1 MLYKQKGVK
10 IAMKKN
16 IIKRFVAGIMA
27 TLVVMSSTSI
37 TSFALDDYYY
47 GADEKTFIENLD
59 TSLDTWEKVRA
70 IAYYVAAKDDAKENC
85 QVASNYMLNM
95 CEVAGIHCS
104 FRQSARED
112 SYVSQDHVNNVVDV
126 DGTPYIVDTNV
137 YPPVM
142 TACKNY
148 KRFYGG
154 TGFSDGKYVY
164 RIDSD
169 GICSI
174 DECLLW
180 NASDI
185 TFPTETVNPLTGATV
200 KITAIEQPEFVTKDA
215 VRSVTIPDEIVT
227 LRERAFYN
235 LKSLEKVTLGTGI
248 TALPAHCFDGCEKL
262 SDINLDNV
270 ISYDDESLTGTSL
283 SSVTVNCNATFL
295 AGSFNSN
302 KSLVSI
308 TLPDNLISIPKYM
321 LADCTNLVDFKLPT
335 ATTEIKD
342 MAFAGCTK
350 LELTVPDT
358 VVTFGRNCFE
368 DVKMVYCTF
377 NSACAKYC
385 EENGVKYKLTDV
397 APPNANDFEVTLSE
411 DSFVYSGYEEKPENV
426 TVYYK
431 GKELWGAS
439 PYVDN
444 PDYSVQYTNNIN
456 AGTASV
462 VITGM
467 GDYIGTKVV
476 NYTINPLALT
486 SKSTRINFA
495 DGSMGQYK
503 CTGSEIKPKIN
514 VFKSDDDTR
523 LTEGKD
529 YKVSYSDNINAGTGT
544 IKVTFMGNY
553 TGSISKTFKITPAHQ
568 HTFGSW
574 RITKAPTCTTDG
586 EQKRS
591 CTSKDCGHYTETAT
605 IPAKGHSYKITSEA
619 NPCTGGKVTYTCS
632 KCGDSYTEDVAAQ
645 GHKYVDTVVAPT
657 CTTGGYTLHT
667 CSVCK
672 KSYKDNETQ
681 PTGHKYITNTVEAT
695 CETDGYTEKKCSNCD
710 YYTKTIIP
718 KKGHTPSS
726 EWTVIK
732 QTTCA
737 EAGEQVR
744 YCTTC
749 GNVAEKQ
756 EIAKLAHTPAD
767 EWIITKQPTC
777 AEPGEQVR
785 YCTICGNVA
794 EKQEITKLPHTPSD
808 WIIDKEAAPGIAGS
822 MHTECTVCHE
832 RLETAAIPALAR
844 IDISEADATLST
856 SIYEYDGGYMKPG
869 VVVKLNDT
877 LLVAGKDYTVSYIN
891 NKKVGTAT
899 VIVNG
904 IVQYTG
910 SVSKTF
916 TINPA
921 SQNIQKLETRYG
933 GFFVDW
939 AQKGSATGY
948 EIQYATN
955 YDFTNAETKRLTAN
969 KPDTVTISG
978 LYRGHN
984 YFVRVRSYTIVKGS
998 TYYGEWS
1005 PIKNVVTASKNM
1017 SSVSISNI
1025 STKSFTGKAIAQS
1038 AKLKYKR
1045 STLKNGRDYT
1055 VSYSS
1060 NKNVGTATIKFTGKG
1075 AYGGVVTK
1083 TFKINPAKQNIQK
1096 LKSKSRSFFIDWA
1109 QKGSATGYEI
1119 QYATNS
1125 KFSGAKKVTVTNNKT
1140 DKKTISKLSGKK
1152 KYYVRV
1158 RSYTTVKGKKYYG
1171 AWSSTKSVTTKK

>member
-1 MLYKQKGVK
+1 MKRDIKK
-10 IAMKKN
+10 I
-16 IIKRFVAGIMA
+16 VAGIIA
-27 TLVVMSSTSI
+27 SLII
-37 TSFALDDYYY
+37 TSNNTVAIFASNSEYLDDAANAYIEQIK
-47 GADEKTFIENLD
+47 DQDTLTKTKSILSYASKMD
-59 TSLDTWEKVRA
+59 GTT
-70 IAYYVAAKDDAKENC
+70 ENC
-85 QVASNYMLNM
+85 VTAALNVYNL
-95 CEVAGIHCS
+95 CEAAGIRCHVRTSANSDS
-104 FRQSARED
+104 FGAQN
-112 SYVSQDHVNNVVDV
+112 HVNNVIDV
-126 DGTPYIVDTNV
+126 DGTSYIADVSMGSKHIIFFKATE
-137 YPPVM
+137 
-142 TACKNY
+142 Y
-148 KRFYGG
+148 KYFYKD
-154 TGFSDGKYVY
+154 TGFSDGNFVY
-164 RIDSD
+164 RTGSD
-169 GICSI
+169 GNYIVS
-174 DECLLW
+174 ECLKW
-180 NASDI
+180 DYSDVVI
-185 TFPTETVNPLTGATV
+185 PTQTVNPLTGETV
-200 KITAIEQPEFVTKDA
+200 KVTAVEQTEFVDSNA

-235 LKSLEKVTLGTGI
+235 LKGLEKVTLGAGI

-368 DVKMVYCTF
+368 DVKMVYCTS

-467 GDYIGTKVV
+467 GEYIGTKVV
-476 NYTINPLALT
+476 NYTINPLTLT
-486 SKSTRINFA
+486 SKSSRINFA

-514 VFKSDDDTR
+514 VFENDHDTR

-529 YKVSYSDNINAGTGT
+529 YTVSYSDNINVGTGT

-574 RITKAPTCTTDG
+574 KITKAPTCTTDG

-749 GNVAEKQ
+749 NKIIERKS
-756 EIAKLAHTPAD
+756 IDKLAHTPAD

-777 AEPGEQVR
+777 AESGEQVR
-785 YCTICGNVA
+785 YCTICGEVA
-794 EKQEITKLPHTPSD
+794 EKQGITKLPHTSSD

-832 RLETAAIPALAR
+832 RLETATIPALAR

-910 SVSKTF
+910 SISKTF

-921 SQNIQKLETRYG
+921 KQNIQKLETRYG

-955 YDFTNAETKRLTAN
+955 YGFTNAETKKLTAN
-969 KPDTVTISG
+969 RPDTATIGG
-978 LYRGHN
+978 LYRGRN
-984 YFVRVRSYTIVKGS
+984 YFVRVRSYTIVRGS

-1038 AKLKYKR
+1038 AKLKHSG

-1075 AYGGVVTK
+1075 SYGGVVTK

-1171 AWSSTKSVTTKK
+1171 AWSSTKSVTTKR

>member
-1 MLYKQKGVK
+1 MFLTCAIINYRKKTTIKVFHIYNNLLKKRKGVIMK
-10 IAMKKN
+10 IN
-16 IIKRFVAGIMA
+16 IKRIIAGVMA
-27 TLVVMSSTSI
+27 AAILSSSTIMPSL
-37 TSFALDDYYY
+37 ALEEAYY
-47 GADEKTFIENLD
+47 GDNEKAFIESLDKNLD
-59 TSLDTWEKVRA
+59 TYSKVRA
-70 IAYYVAAKDDAKENC
+70 IANYVSNIDDANKNC
-85 QVASNYMLNM
+85 QVAAGYMYTL
-95 CEVAGIHCS
+95 CEAIGIRCS
-104 FRQSARED
+104 IRTRARND
-112 SYVSQDHVNNVVDV
+112 TIAAQDHVNNVVDI
-126 DGTPYIVDTNV
+126 DGTPYIVDANFAKGKPLFYSAV
-137 YPPVM
+137 NYPYY
-142 TACKNY
+142 CSNSEHKS
-148 KRFYGG
+148 R
-154 TGFSDGKYVY
+154 GFSDGKFVY
-164 RIDSD
+164 HVLDD
-169 GICSI
+169 GTLTIC
-174 DECLLW
+174 ECLMW
-180 NASDI
+180 DYSNVV
-185 TFPTETVNPLTGATV
+185 FPTEATNPKTGETIKVTAVNN
-200 KITAIEQPEFVTKDA
+200 IEFVDSNA

-235 LKSLEKVTLGTGI
+235 LKGLEKVTLGAGI

-368 DVKMVYCTF
+368 DVKMVYCTS

-476 NYTINPLALT
+476 NYTINPLVLT
-486 SKSTRINFA
+486 SKSSRINFA

-514 VFKSDDDTR
+514 VFKSDNDTR

-529 YKVSYSDNINAGTGT
+529 YTVSYSDNINVGTGT

-574 RITKAPTCTTDG
+574 KITKAPTCTTDG

-591 CTSKDCGHYTETAT
+591 CTSKDCGYYTETAT

-718 KKGHTPSS
+718 KKRHTPSS

-749 GNVAEKQ
+749 NKIIERKS
-756 EIAKLAHTPAD
+756 IDKLAHTPAD

-777 AEPGEQVR
+777 AEFGEQVR
-785 YCTICGNVA
+785 YCTICGEVA
-794 EKQEITKLPHTPSD
+794 EKQEITKLPHTSSD

-832 RLETAAIPALAR
+832 RLETATIPALAVTKQS
-844 IDISEADATLST
+844 ISKASVTLST
-856 SIYEYDGGYMKPG
+856 STYAYDGKAKKPG
-869 VVVKLNDT
+869 VTVKLNGKT
-877 LLVAGKDYTVSYIN
+877 LKNGTDYTVSYSN
-891 NKKVGTAT
+891 NTKVGTAKVT
-899 VIVNG
+899 IKGKGN
-904 IVQYTG
+904 YTG

-916 TINPA
+916 KIKNKFKKATVSGISTKAFTGKNITQSITVKYNGKTLKNGTDYTVSYSNNKKIGTATVKIAGKGSYTGTITKTFKINPA
-921 SQNIQKLETRYG
+921 KQEIQKLTAKSKA
-933 GFFVDW
+933 FFVDW

-955 YDFTNAETKRLTAN
+955 
-969 KPDTVTISG
+969 S
-978 LYRGHN
+978 
-984 YFVRVRSYTIVKGS
+984 
-998 TYYGEWS
+998 
-1005 PIKNVVTASKNM
+1005 
-1017 SSVSISNI
+1017 
-1025 STKSFTGKAIAQS
+1025 
-1038 AKLKYKR
+1038 
-1045 STLKNGRDYT
+1045 
-1055 VSYSS
+1055 
-1060 NKNVGTATIKFTGKG
+1060 KFT
-1075 AYGGVVTK
+1075 
-1083 TFKINPAKQNIQK
+1083 
-1096 LKSKSRSFFIDWA
+1096 S
-1109 QKGSATGYEI
+1109 
-1119 QYATNS
+1119 
-1125 KFSGAKKVTVTNNKT
+1125 AKKVTITNNKT
-1140 DKKTISKLSGKK
+1140 DKTTVSKLSGKK

-1158 RSYTTVKGKKYYG
+1158 RSYTTVKGTKYYG
-1171 AWSSTKSVTTKK
+1171 AWSASKSVTTKK

>member
-1 MLYKQKGVK
+1 MKRDIKK
-10 IAMKKN
+10 I
-16 IIKRFVAGIMA
+16 IAGIMA
-27 TLVVMSSTSI
+27 TLII
-37 TSFALDDYYY
+37 TSNNTFAVFASNSEYLDDAANAYIEQIK
-47 GADEKTFIENLD
+47 DQNTLTKTKSILSYASKMD
-59 TSLDTWEKVRA
+59 GTT
-70 IAYYVAAKDDAKENC
+70 ENC
-85 QVASNYMLNM
+85 VTAALNVYNL
-95 CEVAGIHCS
+95 CEAAGIRCHVRTSANSDS
-104 FRQSARED
+104 FGAQN
-112 SYVSQDHVNNVVDV
+112 HVNNVIDV
-126 DGTPYIVDTNV
+126 EGTSYIADVS
-137 YPPVM
+137 M
-142 TACKNY
+142 GSKNIIFFKATEY
-148 KRFYGG
+148 KYFYKN
-154 TGFSDGKYVY
+154 TGFSDGKFVY
-164 RIDSD
+164 RTGSD
-169 GICSI
+169 GNYIVS
-174 DECLLW
+174 ECLQW
-180 NASDI
+180 DYSDVVI
-185 TFPTETVNPLTGATV
+185 PTQTVNPLTGETV
-200 KITAIEQPEFVTKDA
+200 KVTAVEQTEFVDSNT
-215 VRSVTIPDEIVT
+215 VRSVTIPDGIAT

-235 LKSLEKVTLGTGI
+235 LKGLEKVTLGAGI

-368 DVKMVYCTF
+368 DVKMVYCTS

-467 GDYIGTKVV
+467 GEYIGTKVV
-476 NYTINPLALT
+476 NYTINPLTLT
-486 SKSTRINFA
+486 SKSSRINFA

-514 VFKSDDDTR
+514 VFENDHDTR
-523 LTEGKD
+523 LTDGKD
-529 YKVSYSDNINAGTGT
+529 YTVSYSDNINVGTGT

-574 RITKAPTCTTDG
+574 KITKVPTCTTDG

-619 NPCTGGKVTYTCS
+619 DPCTGGKVTYTCS

-749 GNVAEKQ
+749 NKIIERKS
-756 EIAKLAHTPAD
+756 IDKLAHTPAD

-777 AEPGEQVR
+777 AEFGEQVR

-832 RLETAAIPALAR
+832 RLETATIPALAR

-910 SVSKTF
+910 SISKTF

-921 SQNIQKLETRYG
+921 KQNIQKLETRYG

-955 YDFTNAETKRLTAN
+955 YGFTNAETKKLTAN
-969 KPDTVTISG
+969 KPDTATIGG
-978 LYRGHN
+978 LYRGRN
-984 YFVRVRSYTIVKGS
+984 YFVRVRSYTIVRGS

-1038 AKLKYKR
+1038 AKLKHSG

-1075 AYGGVVTK
+1075 SYGGVVTK

-1171 AWSSTKSVTTKK
+1171 AWSSTKSVTTKR

>member
-1 MLYKQKGVK
+1 
-10 IAMKKN
+10 
-16 IIKRFVAGIMA
+16 MA
-27 TLVVMSSTSI
+27 AAILSSSTIMPSL
-37 TSFALDDYYY
+37 ALEEAYY
-47 GADEKTFIENLD
+47 GDNEKAFIESLDKNLD
-59 TSLDTWEKVRA
+59 TYSKVRA
-70 IAYYVAAKDDAKENC
+70 IANYVSNIDDANKNC
-85 QVASNYMLNM
+85 QVAAGYMYTL
-95 CEVAGIHCS
+95 CEATGIRCS
-104 FRQSARED
+104 IRTRARND
-112 SYVSQDHVNNVVDV
+112 TIAAQDHVNNVVDI
-126 DGTPYIVDTNV
+126 DGTPYIVDANFAKGKPLFYSAV
-137 YPPVM
+137 NYPYY
-142 TACKNY
+142 CSNSEHKS
-148 KRFYGG
+148 R
-154 TGFSDGKYVY
+154 GFSDGKFVY
-164 RIDSD
+164 HVLDD
-169 GICSI
+169 GTLTIC
-174 DECLLW
+174 ECLMW
-180 NASDI
+180 DYSNVV
-185 TFPTETVNPLTGATV
+185 FPTEATNPKTGETIKVTAVNN
-200 KITAIEQPEFVTKDA
+200 IEFVDSNA

-235 LKSLEKVTLGTGI
+235 LKSLEKVTLGAGI
-248 TALPAHCFDGCEKL
+248 TALPEDCFYGCEKL
-262 SDINLDNV
+262 TTINLDNITSYGTSCLRYSGINSLKLNNNTSFSNAAFIYTTNLTNV
-270 ISYDDESLTGTSL
+270 TLPTNISTIVEDMFAGCTSLTSLTIPNTVTS
-283 SSVTVNCNATFL
+283 
-295 AGSFNSN
+295 
-302 KSLVSI
+302 I
-308 TLPDNLISIPKYM
+308 E
-321 LADCTNLVDFKLPT
+321 T
-335 ATTEIKD
+335 A
-342 MAFAGCTK
+342 AFYQCTK
-350 LELTVPDT
+350 LELTVPES
-358 VVTFGRNCFE
+358 VTSFGESCFE
-368 DVKMVYCTF
+368 DVKMVYCTS

-476 NYTINPLALT
+476 NYTINPLTLT
-486 SKSTRINFA
+486 SKSSRINFA

-503 CTGSEIKPKIN
+503 FTGSEIKPKIN

-574 RITKAPTCTTDG
+574 RITKAPTCTADG
-586 EQKRS
+586 EQARS
-591 CTSKDCGHYTETAT
+591 CTSKDCGYYTETKT
-605 IPAKGHSYKITSEA
+605 IPATGHSYKITSEA
-619 NPCTGGKVTYTCS
+619 DPCTGGKVTYTCS
-632 KCGDSYTEDVAAQ
+632 NCGDSYTEDVAAQ

-744 YCTTC
+744 YCTIC
-749 GNVAEKQ
+749 GKVTEKKD
-756 EIAKLAHTPAD
+756 ISKLAHTPAD

-777 AEPGEQVR
+777 AEAGEQVR

-822 MHTECTVCHE
+822 THTECTVCHTK
-832 RLETAAIPALAR
+832 LETATIPAKSYINIANAS
-844 IDISEADATLST
+844 ITLSQ
-856 SIYEYDGGYMKPG
+856 YEYNYDGSRKTPSVTVTSPEGT
-869 VVVKLNDT
+869 T
-877 LLVAGKDYTVSYIN
+877 LINGKDYTITYSNNIN
-891 NKKVGTAT
+891 IGNATVKITGIGYYTSSKTVKFTIKTAKKVNLSSASVKLSTSTYAYNGKTKKPAAT
-899 VIVNG
+899 VIFNG
-904 IVQYTG
+904 
-910 SVSKTF
+910 SKLV
-916 TINPA
+916 
-921 SQNIQKLETRYG
+921 K
-933 GFFVDW
+933 D
-939 AQKGSATGY
+939 K
-948 EIQYATN
+948 
-955 YDFTNAETKRLTAN
+955 DF
-969 KPDTVTISG
+969 S
-978 LYRGHN
+978 
-984 YFVRVRSYTIVKGS
+984 
-998 TYYGEWS
+998 
-1005 PIKNVVTASKNM
+1005 
-1017 SSVSISNI
+1017 
-1025 STKSFTGKAIAQS
+1025 
-1038 AKLKYKR
+1038 
-1045 STLKNGRDYT
+1045 
-1055 VSYSS
+1055 VSYSN
-1060 NKNVGTATIKFTGKG
+1060 NKNVGTATVTIKGKGNYTGSIKKTFKIKNNFKKSVVTGIKTKSFTGKSITQKPTIKFNKKTLKNG
-1075 AYGGVVTK
+1075 TDYTISYSNNKKVGLATIKITGKGNYTGTITK

-1096 LKSKSRSFFIDWA
+1096 LTSKRKSFFIDWA

>member
-1 MLYKQKGVK
+1 MKRNIKK
-10 IAMKKN
+10 I
-16 IIKRFVAGIMA
+16 VAGIIA
-27 TLVVMSSTSI
+27 SLII
-37 TSFALDDYYY
+37 TSNNTFAVFASNSEYLDDAANAYIEQIK
-47 GADEKTFIENLD
+47 DQDTLTKTKNILSYASKMD
-59 TSLDTWEKVRA
+59 GTT
-70 IAYYVAAKDDAKENC
+70 ENC
-85 QVASNYMLNM
+85 VTAALNVYNL
-95 CEVAGIHCS
+95 CEAAGIRCHVRTSANSDS
-104 FRQSARED
+104 FGAQN
-112 SYVSQDHVNNVVDV
+112 HVNNVIDV
-126 DGTPYIVDTNV
+126 DGTSYIADVSMGSKHIIFFKATE
-137 YPPVM
+137 
-142 TACKNY
+142 Y
-148 KRFYGG
+148 KYFYKD
-154 TGFSDGKYVY
+154 TGFSDGKFVY
-164 RIDSD
+164 RTGSD
-169 GICSI
+169 GNYIVS
-174 DECLLW
+174 ECLKW
-180 NASDI
+180 DYSDVVI
-185 TFPTETVNPLTGATV
+185 PTQTVNPLTGETV
-200 KITAIEQPEFVTKDA
+200 KVTAVEQTEFVDSNA

-235 LKSLEKVTLGTGI
+235 LKGLEKVTLGAGI

-368 DVKMVYCTF
+368 DVKMVYCTS

-476 NYTINPLALT
+476 NYTINPLTLT
-486 SKSTRINFA
+486 SKSSRINFA

-514 VFKSDDDTR
+514 VFKSDNDTR

-529 YKVSYSDNINAGTGT
+529 YTVSYSNNINAGTGT

-574 RITKAPTCTTDG
+574 KITKAPTCTTDG

-695 CETDGYTEKKCSNCD
+695 CETDGYTEEKCSNCD

-732 QTTCA
+732 QPTCS

-749 GNVAEKQ
+749 NKVVERKT
-756 EIAKLAHTPAD
+756 IDKLAHTPAD

-777 AEPGEQVR
+777 AESGEQVR

-832 RLETAAIPALAR
+832 RLETATIPALAR

-910 SVSKTF
+910 SISKTF

-921 SQNIQKLETRYG
+921 KQNIQKIETRYG

-955 YDFTNAETKRLTAN
+955 YGFTNAETKRLTAN

-978 LYRGHN
+978 LYRGRN
-984 YFVRVRSYTIVKGS
+984 YFVRVRSYTIVRGS

-1075 AYGGVVTK
+1075 SYGGVVTK

-1171 AWSSTKSVTTKK
+1171 AWSSTKSVTTKR

>member
-1 MLYKQKGVK
+1 MFLTYAIINYRKKTTIKVFHIYNNLLKKRKGVIMKRDIKK
-10 IAMKKN
+10 I
-16 IIKRFVAGIMA
+16 VAGIIA
-27 TLVVMSSTSI
+27 SLII
-37 TSFALDDYYY
+37 TSNNTVAIFASNSEYLDDAANAYIEQIK
-47 GADEKTFIENLD
+47 DQDTLTKTKSILSYASKMD
-59 TSLDTWEKVRA
+59 GTT
-70 IAYYVAAKDDAKENC
+70 ENC
-85 QVASNYMLNM
+85 VTAALNVYNL
-95 CEVAGIHCS
+95 CEAAGIRCHVRTSANSDS
-104 FRQSARED
+104 FGAQN
-112 SYVSQDHVNNVVDV
+112 HVNNVIDV
-126 DGTPYIVDTNV
+126 DGTSYIADVSMGSKHIIFFKATE
-137 YPPVM
+137 
-142 TACKNY
+142 Y
-148 KRFYGG
+148 KYFYKD
-154 TGFSDGKYVY
+154 TGFSDGNFVY
-164 RIDSD
+164 RTGSD
-169 GICSI
+169 GNYIVS
-174 DECLLW
+174 ECLKW
-180 NASDI
+180 DYSDVVI
-185 TFPTETVNPLTGATV
+185 PTQTVNPLTGETV
-200 KITAIEQPEFVTKDA
+200 KVTAVEQTEFVDSKA
-215 VRSVTIPDEIVT
+215 VRNVTIPDEIVT

-368 DVKMVYCTF
+368 DVKMVYCTS

-476 NYTINPLALT
+476 NYTINPLTLT
-486 SKSTRINFA
+486 SKSSRINFA

-514 VFKSDDDTR
+514 VFENDHDTR

-529 YKVSYSDNINAGTGT
+529 YTVSYSNNINAGTGT

-574 RITKAPTCTTDG
+574 KITKAPTCTTDG

-681 PTGHKYITNTVEAT
+681 PTGHKYITNTV
-695 CETDGYTEKKCSNCD
+695 
-710 YYTKTIIP
+710 
-718 KKGHTPSS
+718 
-726 EWTVIK
+726 
-732 QTTCA
+732 
-737 EAGEQVR
+737 
-744 YCTTC
+744 
-749 GNVAEKQ
+749 
-756 EIAKLAHTPAD
+756 
-767 EWIITKQPTC
+767 
-777 AEPGEQVR
+777 
-785 YCTICGNVA
+785 
-794 EKQEITKLPHTPSD
+794 
-808 WIIDKEAAPGIAGS
+808 
-822 MHTECTVCHE
+822 
-832 RLETAAIPALAR
+832 
-844 IDISEADATLST
+844 
-856 SIYEYDGGYMKPG
+856 
-869 VVVKLNDT
+869 
-877 LLVAGKDYTVSYIN
+877 
-891 NKKVGTAT
+891 
-899 VIVNG
+899 
-904 IVQYTG
+904 
-910 SVSKTF
+910 
-916 TINPA
+916 
-921 SQNIQKLETRYG
+921 
-933 GFFVDW
+933 
-939 AQKGSATGY
+939 
-948 EIQYATN
+948 
-955 YDFTNAETKRLTAN
+955 
-969 KPDTVTISG
+969 
-978 LYRGHN
+978 
-984 YFVRVRSYTIVKGS
+984 
-998 TYYGEWS
+998 
-1005 PIKNVVTASKNM
+1005 
-1017 SSVSISNI
+1017 
-1025 STKSFTGKAIAQS
+1025 
-1038 AKLKYKR
+1038 
-1045 STLKNGRDYT
+1045 
-1055 VSYSS
+1055 
-1060 NKNVGTATIKFTGKG
+1060 
-1075 AYGGVVTK
+1075 
-1083 TFKINPAKQNIQK
+1083 
-1096 LKSKSRSFFIDWA
+1096 
-1109 QKGSATGYEI
+1109 
-1119 QYATNS
+1119 
-1125 KFSGAKKVTVTNNKT
+1125 
-1140 DKKTISKLSGKK
+1140 
-1152 KYYVRV
+1152 
-1158 RSYTTVKGKKYYG
+1158 
-1171 AWSSTKSVTTKK
+1171 

>member
-1 MLYKQKGVK
+1 MKRNIKK
-10 IAMKKN
+10 I
-16 IIKRFVAGIMA
+16 VAGIIA
-27 TLVVMSSTSI
+27 SLII
-37 TSFALDDYYY
+37 TSNNTFAVFASNSEYLDDAANAYIEQIK
-47 GADEKTFIENLD
+47 DQDTLTKTKSILSYASKMD
-59 TSLDTWEKVRA
+59 GTT
-70 IAYYVAAKDDAKENC
+70 ENC
-85 QVASNYMLNM
+85 VTAALNVYNL
-95 CEVAGIHCS
+95 CEAAGIRCHVRTSANSDS
-104 FRQSARED
+104 FGAQN
-112 SYVSQDHVNNVVDV
+112 HVNNVIDV
-126 DGTPYIVDTNV
+126 DGTSYIADVSMGSKHIIFFKATE
-137 YPPVM
+137 
-142 TACKNY
+142 Y
-148 KRFYGG
+148 KYFYKD
-154 TGFSDGKYVY
+154 TGFSDGKFVY
-164 RIDSD
+164 RTGSD
-169 GICSI
+169 GNYIVS
-174 DECLLW
+174 ECLKW
-180 NASDI
+180 DYSDVVI
-185 TFPTETVNPLTGATV
+185 PTQTVNPLTGETV
-200 KITAIEQPEFVTKDA
+200 KVTAVEQTEFVDSNA

-235 LKSLEKVTLGTGI
+235 LKSLEKVTLGAGI

-270 ISYDDESLTGTSL
+270 ISYDDESLAGTNL
-283 SSVTVNCNATFL
+283 SNIVVNSNAVFL
-295 AGSFNSN
+295 EGSFNGN
-302 KSLVSI
+302 KNLISSV
-308 TLPDNLISIPKYM
+308 LPDNLESIPRYM
-321 LADCTNLVDFKLPT
+321 FAACTNLTNFQLPS
-335 ATTEIKD
+335 ATTEIKE
-342 MAFAGCTK
+342 MAFAGCK
-350 LELTVPDT
+350 NLELTVSELVT
-358 VVTFGRNCFE
+358 TFGTNCFKN
-368 DVKMVYCTF
+368 VKMVYCTS

-476 NYTINPLALT
+476 NYTINPLTLT

-514 VFKSDDDTR
+514 VFKNDDDTR

-529 YKVSYSDNINAGTGT
+529 YTVSYSDNINAGTGT

-605 IPAKGHSYKITSEA
+605 IPAKGH
-619 NPCTGGKVTYTCS
+619 
-632 KCGDSYTEDVAAQ
+632 
-645 GHKYVDTVVAPT
+645 KYVDTVVAPT

-695 CETDGYTEKKCSNCD
+695 CETDGYTEEKCSNCD

-794 EKQEITKLPHTPSD
+794 EKREITKLPHTSSD

-832 RLETAAIPALAR
+832 RLETATIPALAR

-910 SVSKTF
+910 SISKTF

-921 SQNIQKLETRYG
+921 KQNIQKLETRYG

-955 YDFTNAETKRLTAN
+955 YGFTNAETKRLTAN
-969 KPDTVTISG
+969 KPDTATISG
-978 LYRGHN
+978 LYRGRN
-984 YFVRVRSYTIVKGS
+984 YFVRVRSYTIVRGS
-998 TYYGEWS
+998 AYYGEWS

-1025 STKSFTGKAIAQS
+1025 STKSFTGKAITQS
-1038 AKLKYKR
+1038 AKLKYNG

-1075 AYGGVVTK
+1075 SYGGVVTK

-1171 AWSSTKSVTTKK
+1171 AWSSTKSVTTKR

>member
-1 MLYKQKGVK
+1 MR
-10 IAMKKN
+10 IN
-16 IIKRFVAGIMA
+16 IKRIIAGVMA
-27 TLVVMSSTSI
+27 AAILSSSTIMPSL
-37 TSFALDDYYY
+37 ALEEAYY
-47 GADEKTFIENLD
+47 GDNEKAFIESLDKNLD
-59 TSLDTWEKVRA
+59 TYSKVRA
-70 IAYYVAAKDDAKENC
+70 IANYVSNIDDANKNC
-85 QVASNYMLNM
+85 QVAAGYMYTL
-95 CEVAGIHCS
+95 CEATGIRCS
-104 FRQSARED
+104 IRTRARND
-112 SYVSQDHVNNVVDV
+112 TIAAQDHVNNVVDI
-126 DGTPYIVDTNV
+126 DGTPYIVDANFAKGKPLFYSAV
-137 YPPVM
+137 NYPYY
-142 TACKNY
+142 CSNSEHKS
-148 KRFYGG
+148 R
-154 TGFSDGKYVY
+154 GFSDGKFVY
-164 RIDSD
+164 HVLDD
-169 GICSI
+169 GTLTIC
-174 DECLLW
+174 ECLMW
-180 NASDI
+180 DYSNVV
-185 TFPTETVNPLTGATV
+185 FPTEATNPKTGETIKVTAVNN
-200 KITAIEQPEFVTKDA
+200 IEFVDSNA

-262 SDINLDNV
+262 SNINLDNV

-308 TLPDNLISIPKYM
+308 TLPDNLISIPRYM

-368 DVKMVYCTF
+368 DVKMVYCTS

-397 APPNANDFEVTLSE
+397 APPNANDFEVTFSE
-411 DSFVYSGYEEKPENV
+411 ESCVYSGIENKPEV

-476 NYTINPLALT
+476 NFTIDPLTLT
-486 SKSTRINFA
+486 SKSSRINFA
-495 DGSMGQYK
+495 DGSMGQYT

-514 VFKSDDDTR
+514 VFKNDYDTR

-529 YKVSYSDNINAGTGT
+529 YTVSYSDNKNVGTGT

-553 TGSISKTFKITPAHQ
+553 TGSISRTFTINPAHQ

-574 RITKAPTCTTDG
+574 RITKSPTCTTDG

-591 CTSKDCGHYTETAT
+591 CTSKDCGYYTETKT
-605 IPAKGHSYKITSEA
+605 IPATGHSYKITSEA
-619 NPCTGGKVTYTCS
+619 DPCTGGKVTYTCS
-632 KCGDSYTEDVAAQ
+632 ICGDSYTEDVAAQ
-645 GHKYVDTVVAPT
+645 GHKYVDTVVSPT

-695 CETDGYTEKKCSNCD
+695 CETDGYTEEKCSNCD
-710 YYTKTIIP
+710 YYTKTIIS

-749 GNVAEKQ
+749 NKVVERKT
-756 EIAKLAHTPAD
+756 IDKLAHTPAD

-777 AEPGEQVR
+777 AESGEQVR
-785 YCTICGNVA
+785 YCTICAEVA
-794 EKQEITKLPHTPSD
+794 EKQGITKLPHTSSD

-822 MHTECTVCHE
+822 MHTECTVCHT
-832 RLETAAIPALAR
+832 RLETATIPAKSYINIANAS
-844 IDISEADATLST
+844 ITLSQ
-856 SIYEYDGGYMKPG
+856 YEYNYDGSRKTPSVTVTSPEGT
-869 VVVKLNDT
+869 T
-877 LLVAGKDYTVSYIN
+877 LINGKDYTITYSNNIN
-891 NKKVGTAT
+891 IGNATVKITGIGYYTSSKTVKFTIKTAKKVNLSSASVKLSTSTYAYNGKTKKPAAT
-899 VIVNG
+899 VIFNG
-904 IVQYTG
+904 
-910 SVSKTF
+910 SKLV
-916 TINPA
+916 
-921 SQNIQKLETRYG
+921 K
-933 GFFVDW
+933 D
-939 AQKGSATGY
+939 K
-948 EIQYATN
+948 
-955 YDFTNAETKRLTAN
+955 DF
-969 KPDTVTISG
+969 S
-978 LYRGHN
+978 
-984 YFVRVRSYTIVKGS
+984 
-998 TYYGEWS
+998 
-1005 PIKNVVTASKNM
+1005 
-1017 SSVSISNI
+1017 
-1025 STKSFTGKAIAQS
+1025 
-1038 AKLKYKR
+1038 
-1045 STLKNGRDYT
+1045 
-1055 VSYSS
+1055 VSYSN
-1060 NKNVGTATIKFTGKG
+1060 NKNVGTATVTIKGKGNYTGSIKKTFKIKNNFKKSVVTGIKTKSFTGKSITQKPTIKFNKKTLKNG
-1075 AYGGVVTK
+1075 TDYTISYSNNKKVGLATIKITGKGNYTGTITK

-1096 LKSKSRSFFIDWA
+1096 LTSKSRSFFIDWA

>member
-1 MLYKQKGVK
+1 MR
-10 IAMKKN
+10 IN
-16 IIKRFVAGIMA
+16 IKRIIAGVMA
-27 TLVVMSSTSI
+27 AAILSSSTIMPSL
-37 TSFALDDYYY
+37 ALEEAYY
-47 GADEKTFIENLD
+47 GDNEKAFIESLDKNLD
-59 TSLDTWEKVRA
+59 TYSKVRA
-70 IAYYVAAKDDAKENC
+70 IANYVSNIDDANKNC
-85 QVASNYMLNM
+85 QVAAGYMYTL
-95 CEVAGIHCS
+95 CEATGIRCS
-104 FRQSARED
+104 IRTRARND
-112 SYVSQDHVNNVVDV
+112 TIAAQDHVNNVVDI
-126 DGTPYIVDTNV
+126 DGTPYIVDANFAKGKPLFYSAV
-137 YPPVM
+137 NYPYY
-142 TACKNY
+142 CSNSEHKS
-148 KRFYGG
+148 R
-154 TGFSDGKYVY
+154 GFSDGKFVY
-164 RIDSD
+164 HVLDD
-169 GICSI
+169 GTLTIC
-174 DECLLW
+174 ECLMW
-180 NASDI
+180 DYSNVV
-185 TFPTETVNPLTGATV
+185 FPTEATNPKTGETIKVTAVNN
-200 KITAIEQPEFVTKDA
+200 IEFVDSNA

-235 LKSLEKVTLGTGI
+235 LKSLEKVTLGAGI
-248 TALPAHCFDGCEKL
+248 TELPTDCFRGCSKL
-262 SDINLDNV
+262 TNVNLDN
-270 ISYDDESLTGTSL
+270 ILTYNDGCLAYTALKSIQ
-283 SSVTVNCNATFL
+283 VNNNATFTSG
-295 AGSFNSN
+295 AFYNN
-302 KSLVSI
+302 DSLISAV
-308 TLPDNLISIPKYM
+308 LPDNMSVINTGM
-321 LADCTNLVDFKLPT
+321 FAACTNLTSF
-335 ATTEIKD
+335 EIPSTV
-342 MAFAGCTK
+342 TK
-350 LELTVPDT
+350 LEEFAFGGCKSLEITVPDT
-358 VVTFGRNCFE
+358 VTTFETHCLNN
-368 DVKMVYCTF
+368 VKMVYCTS

-411 DSFVYSGYEEKPENV
+411 NSFTYSGAEHKPV
-426 TVYYK
+426 AKATYK
-431 GKELWGAS
+431 GKKIYGRPATSSGDAYDFE
-439 PYVDN
+439 
-444 PDYSVQYTNNIN
+444 YSYENNVE
-456 AGTASV
+456 AGTAYV
-462 VITGM
+462 LVTGLN
-467 GDYIGTKVV
+467 DYTGTKKVPF
-476 NYTINPLALT
+476 TIEPLILT
-486 SKSTRINFA
+486 SKSSRINFA

-503 CTGSEIKPKIN
+503 FTGSEIKPKIN

-574 RITKAPTCTTDG
+574 RITKAPTCTADG
-586 EQKRS
+586 EQARS
-591 CTSKDCGHYTETAT
+591 CTSKDCGYYTETKT
-605 IPAKGHSYKITSEA
+605 IPATGHSYKITSEA
-619 NPCTGGKVTYTCS
+619 DPCTGGKVTYTCS
-632 KCGDSYTEDVAAQ
+632 NCGDSYTEDVAAQ

-744 YCTTC
+744 YCTIC
-749 GNVAEKQ
+749 GKVTEKKD
-756 EIAKLAHTPAD
+756 ISKLAHTPAD

-832 RLETAAIPALAR
+832 RLEMATIPALAR

-856 SIYEYDGGYMKPG
+856 SIYEYDGGDMKPG

-910 SVSKTF
+910 SISKTF

-1025 STKSFTGKAIAQS
+1025 SDKSFTGKAITQS
-1038 AKLKYKR
+1038 AKLKYNG

-1075 AYGGVVTK
+1075 SYGGVVTK
-1083 TFKINPAKQNIQK
+1083 TFKINPAKQEIQK
-1096 LKSKSRSFFIDWA
+1096 LTAKSKAFFVDWA

-1125 KFSGAKKVTVTNNKT
+1125 KFTSAKKVTITNNKT
-1140 DKKTISKLSGKK
+1140 DKTTVSKLSGKK

-1158 RSYTTVKGKKYYG
+1158 RSYTTVKGTKYYG
-1171 AWSSTKSVTTKK
+1171 AWSATKTVTTKK

>member
-1 MLYKQKGVK
+1 MFLTYAIINYRKKTTIKAFHIYNILLKKRKGVIMK
-10 IAMKKN
+10 IN
-16 IIKRFVAGIMA
+16 IKRIIAGVMA
-27 TLVVMSSTSI
+27 AAILSSSTIMPSL
-37 TSFALDDYYY
+37 ALEEAYY
-47 GADEKTFIENLD
+47 GDNEKAFIESLDKNLD
-59 TSLDTWEKVRA
+59 TYSKVRA
-70 IAYYVAAKDDAKENC
+70 IANYVSNIDDANKNC
-85 QVASNYMLNM
+85 QVAAGYMYTL
-95 CEVAGIHCS
+95 CEATGIRCS
-104 FRQSARED
+104 IRTRARND
-112 SYVSQDHVNNVVDV
+112 TIAAQDHVNNVVDI
-126 DGTPYIVDTNV
+126 DGTPYIVDANFAKGKPLFYSAV
-137 YPPVM
+137 NYPYY
-142 TACKNY
+142 CSNSEHKS
-148 KRFYGG
+148 R
-154 TGFSDGKYVY
+154 GFSDGKFVY
-164 RIDSD
+164 HVLDD
-169 GICSI
+169 GTLTIC
-174 DECLLW
+174 ECLMW
-180 NASDI
+180 DYSNVV
-185 TFPTETVNPLTGATV
+185 FPTEATNPKTGETIKV
-200 KITAIEQPEFVTKDA
+200 TAINNIEFVDSNA

-227 LRERAFYN
+227 LRERAFYCLAN
-235 LKSLEKVTLGTGI
+235 LKSVTLNSNI
-248 TALPAHCFDGCEKL
+248 ISIPDYCFYGC
-262 SDINLDNV
+262 
-270 ISYDDESLTGTSL
+270 ESLTDVNLENILNYGSSCFERTLIETVQPNSKATFADATFCHMPKLRSVVLPDGITTLTEAMFSICPSLTSIVIP
-283 SSVTVNCNATFL
+283 SSVTTFKKSVFYNCN
-295 AGSFNSN
+295 
-302 KSLVSI
+302 
-308 TLPDNLISIPKYM
+308 
-321 LADCTNLVDFKLPT
+321 NLVVT
-335 ATTEIKD
+335 I
-342 MAFAGCTK
+342 
-350 LELTVPDT
+350 PDT
-358 VVTFGRNCFE
+358 VTTLGASSLNGT
-368 DVKMVYCTF
+368 KMVYCTS

-529 YKVSYSDNINAGTGT
+529 YKVSYSDNVNAGTGT

-632 KCGDSYTEDVAAQ
+632 KCGGSYTEDVAAQ

-744 YCTTC
+744 YCTS
-749 GNVAEKQ
+749 
-756 EIAKLAHTPAD
+756 
-767 EWIITKQPTC
+767 
-777 AEPGEQVR
+777 
-785 YCTICGNVA
+785 CGNVA

-808 WIIDKEAAPGIAGS
+808 WITDKEAAPGIAGS

-1075 AYGGVVTK
+1075 SYGGVVTK

>member
-1 MLYKQKGVK
+1 MKRDIKK
-10 IAMKKN
+10 I
-16 IIKRFVAGIMA
+16 VAGIIA
-27 TLVVMSSTSI
+27 SLII
-37 TSFALDDYYY
+37 TSNNTVAIFASNSEYLDDAANAYIEQIK
-47 GADEKTFIENLD
+47 DQDTLTKTKSILSYASKMD
-59 TSLDTWEKVRA
+59 GTT
-70 IAYYVAAKDDAKENC
+70 ENC
-85 QVASNYMLNM
+85 VTAALNVYNL
-95 CEVAGIHCS
+95 CEAAGIRCHVRTSANSDS
-104 FRQSARED
+104 FGAQN
-112 SYVSQDHVNNVVDV
+112 HVNNVIDV
-126 DGTPYIVDTNV
+126 DGTSYIADVSMGSKHIIFFKATE
-137 YPPVM
+137 
-142 TACKNY
+142 Y
-148 KRFYGG
+148 KYFYKD
-154 TGFSDGKYVY
+154 TGFSDGNFVY
-164 RIDSD
+164 RTGSD
-169 GICSI
+169 GNYIVS
-174 DECLLW
+174 ECLKW
-180 NASDI
+180 DYSDVVI
-185 TFPTETVNPLTGATV
+185 PTQTVNPLTGETV
-200 KITAIEQPEFVTKDA
+200 KVTAVEQTEFVDSNA

-227 LRERAFYN
+227 LRERAFYCLAN
-235 LKSLEKVTLGTGI
+235 LKSVTLNSNI
-248 TALPAHCFDGCEKL
+248 ISIPDYCFYGC
-262 SDINLDNV
+262 
-270 ISYDDESLTGTSL
+270 ESLTDVNLENILNYGSSCFERTLIETVQPNSKATFADATFCHMPKLRSVVLPDGITTLTEAMFSICPSLTSIVIP
-283 SSVTVNCNATFL
+283 SSVTTFKKSVFYNCN
-295 AGSFNSN
+295 
-302 KSLVSI
+302 
-308 TLPDNLISIPKYM
+308 
-321 LADCTNLVDFKLPT
+321 NLVVT
-335 ATTEIKD
+335 I
-342 MAFAGCTK
+342 
-350 LELTVPDT
+350 PDT
-358 VVTFGRNCFE
+358 VTTLGASSLNGT
-368 DVKMVYCTF
+368 KMVYCTS

-486 SKSTRINFA
+486 SKSSRINFA

-503 CTGSEIKPKIN
+503 FTGSEIKPKIN

-574 RITKAPTCTTDG
+574 RITKAPTCTADG
-586 EQKRS
+586 EQARS
-591 CTSKDCGHYTETAT
+591 CTSKDCGYYTETKT
-605 IPAKGHSYKITSEA
+605 IPATGHSYKITSEA
-619 NPCTGGKVTYTCS
+619 DPCTGGKVTYTCS
-632 KCGDSYTEDVAAQ
+632 NCGDSYTEDVAAQ

-744 YCTTC
+744 YCTIC
-749 GNVAEKQ
+749 GKVTEKKD
-756 EIAKLAHTPAD
+756 ISKLAHTPAD
-767 EWIITKQPTC
+767 EWTVIKQPTC
-777 AEPGEQVR
+777 SEIGEQVR

-822 MHTECTVCHE
+822 THTECTVCHTK
-832 RLETAAIPALAR
+832 LETATIPAKSYINIANAS
-844 IDISEADATLST
+844 ITLSQ
-856 SIYEYDGGYMKPG
+856 YEYNYDGSRKTPSVTVTSPEGT
-869 VVVKLNDT
+869 T
-877 LLVAGKDYTVSYIN
+877 LINGKDYTITYSNNIN
-891 NKKVGTAT
+891 IGNATVKITGIGYYTSSKTVKFTIKTAKKVNLSSASVKLSTSTYAYNGKTKKPAAT
-899 VIVNG
+899 VIFNG
-904 IVQYTG
+904 
-910 SVSKTF
+910 SKLV
-916 TINPA
+916 
-921 SQNIQKLETRYG
+921 K
-933 GFFVDW
+933 D
-939 AQKGSATGY
+939 K
-948 EIQYATN
+948 
-955 YDFTNAETKRLTAN
+955 DF
-969 KPDTVTISG
+969 S
-978 LYRGHN
+978 
-984 YFVRVRSYTIVKGS
+984 
-998 TYYGEWS
+998 
-1005 PIKNVVTASKNM
+1005 
-1017 SSVSISNI
+1017 
-1025 STKSFTGKAIAQS
+1025 
-1038 AKLKYKR
+1038 
-1045 STLKNGRDYT
+1045 
-1055 VSYSS
+1055 VSYSN
-1060 NKNVGTATIKFTGKG
+1060 NKNVGTATVTIKGKGNYTGSIKKTFKIKNNFKKSVVTGIKTKSFTGKSITQKPTIKFNKKTLKNG
-1075 AYGGVVTK
+1075 TDYTISYSNNKKVGLATIKITGKGNYTGTITK

-1096 LKSKSRSFFIDWA
+1096 LRSKSRSFFIDWA

>member
-1 MLYKQKGVK
+1 MKRDIKK
-10 IAMKKN
+10 I
-16 IIKRFVAGIMA
+16 VAGIIA
-27 TLVVMSSTSI
+27 SLII
-37 TSFALDDYYY
+37 TSNNTVAIFASNSEYLDDAANAYIEQIK
-47 GADEKTFIENLD
+47 DQDTLTKTKSILSYASKMD
-59 TSLDTWEKVRA
+59 GTT
-70 IAYYVAAKDDAKENC
+70 ENC
-85 QVASNYMLNM
+85 VTAALNVYNL
-95 CEVAGIHCS
+95 CEAAGIRCHVRTSANSDS
-104 FRQSARED
+104 FGAQN
-112 SYVSQDHVNNVVDV
+112 HVNNVIDV
-126 DGTPYIVDTNV
+126 DGTSYIADVSMGFKHIIFFKATE
-137 YPPVM
+137 
-142 TACKNY
+142 Y
-148 KRFYGG
+148 KYFYKD
-154 TGFSDGKYVY
+154 TGFSDGNFVY
-164 RIDSD
+164 RTGSD
-169 GICSI
+169 GNYIVS
-174 DECLLW
+174 ECLKW
-180 NASDI
+180 DYSDVVI
-185 TFPTETVNPLTGATV
+185 PTQTVNPLTGETV
-200 KITAIEQPEFVTKDA
+200 KVTAVEQTEFVDSKA
-215 VRSVTIPDEIVT
+215 VRNVTIPDEIVT

-358 VVTFGRNCFE
+358 VLAFGRNCFE
-368 DVKMVYCTF
+368 DVKMVYCTS

-486 SKSTRINFA
+486 SKSSRINFA

-529 YKVSYSDNINAGTGT
+529 YKVTYSDNVNAGTGT

-695 CETDGYTEKKCSNCD
+695 CETDGYTEEKCSNCD

-794 EKQEITKLPHTPSD
+794 EKQEITKLPHTSSD

-832 RLETAAIPALAR
+832 RLETATIPALAR
-844 IDISEADATLST
+844 IDISGADVTLST
-856 SIYEYDGGYMKPG
+856 SIYEYDGGYMKPV

-904 IVQYTG
+904 IGQYTG
-910 SVSKTF
+910 SVSRTF

-921 SQNIQKLETRYG
+921 KQNIQKLETRYG

-955 YDFTNAETKRLTAN
+955 
-969 KPDTVTISG
+969 
-978 LYRGHN
+978 
-984 YFVRVRSYTIVKGS
+984 
-998 TYYGEWS
+998 
-1005 PIKNVVTASKNM
+1005 
-1017 SSVSISNI
+1017 
-1025 STKSFTGKAIAQS
+1025 
-1038 AKLKYKR
+1038 
-1045 STLKNGRDYT
+1045 
-1055 VSYSS
+1055 
-1060 NKNVGTATIKFTGKG
+1060 
-1075 AYGGVVTK
+1075 
-1083 TFKINPAKQNIQK
+1083 
-1096 LKSKSRSFFIDWA
+1096 
-1109 QKGSATGYEI
+1109 
-1119 QYATNS
+1119 S
-1125 KFSGAKKVTVTNNKT
+1125 KFRGAKKVTVTNNKT

>member
-1 MLYKQKGVK
+1 M
-10 IAMKKN
+10 
-16 IIKRFVAGIMA
+16 
-27 TLVVMSSTSI
+27 
-37 TSFALDDYYY
+37 
-47 GADEKTFIENLD
+47 GA
-59 TSLDTWEKVRA
+59 
-70 IAYYVAAKDDAKENC
+70 
-85 QVASNYMLNM
+85 
-95 CEVAGIHCS
+95 
-104 FRQSARED
+104 
-112 SYVSQDHVNNVVDV
+112 
-126 DGTPYIVDTNV
+126 
-137 YPPVM
+137 
-142 TACKNY
+142 
-148 KRFYGG
+148 
-154 TGFSDGKYVY
+154 
-164 RIDSD
+164 
-169 GICSI
+169 
-174 DECLLW
+174 
-180 NASDI
+180 
-185 TFPTETVNPLTGATV
+185 
-200 KITAIEQPEFVTKDA
+200 
-215 VRSVTIPDEIVT
+215 
-227 LRERAFYN
+227 
-235 LKSLEKVTLGTGI
+235 GI

-283 SSVTVNCNATFL
+283 SSVTVNGNATFL

-308 TLPDNLISIPKYM
+308 TLPDNLISIPRYM

-368 DVKMVYCTF
+368 DVKMVYCTS

-476 NYTINPLALT
+476 NYTINPLTLT

-529 YKVSYSDNINAGTGT
+529 YTVSYSDNINAGTGT

-605 IPAKGHSYKITSEA
+605 IPAKGH
-619 NPCTGGKVTYTCS
+619 
-632 KCGDSYTEDVAAQ
+632 
-645 GHKYVDTVVAPT
+645 KYVDTVVAPT

-695 CETDGYTEKKCSNCD
+695 CETDGYTEEKCSNCD

-808 WIIDKEAAPGIAGS
+808 WITDKEAAPGIAGS

-1075 AYGGVVTK
+1075 SYGGVVTK

>member
-1 MLYKQKGVK
+1 
-10 IAMKKN
+10 
-16 IIKRFVAGIMA
+16 MA

-59 TSLDTWEKVRA
+59 TSLDTWGKVRA

-95 CEVAGIHCS
+95 CEAAGIHCS

-283 SSVTVNCNATFL
+283 SGVTVNCNATFL

-368 DVKMVYCTF
+368 DVKMAYCTSS
-377 NSACAKYC
+377 SACAKYC

-486 SKSTRINFA
+486 SKSSRINFA

-529 YKVSYSDNINAGTGT
+529 YKVSYSDNV
-544 IKVTFMGNY
+544 KVTFMGNY

-605 IPAKGHSYKITSEA
+605 IPAKGHSYKVTSEA

-910 SVSKTF
+910 SISKTF

-1075 AYGGVVTK
+1075 SYGGVVTK

>member
-1 MLYKQKGVK
+1 MRYNQHIEKNTITFYIKYCF
-10 IAMKKN
+10 IAERGKNTMKKIN
-16 IIKRFVAGIMA
+16 IKRFIAGIMA
-27 TLVVMSSTSI
+27 TLVVMSSNSI

-47 GADEKTFIENLD
+47 GTDEKTFIENLD
-59 TSLDTWEKVRA
+59 TSLDTWGKVRA

-95 CEVAGIHCS
+95 CEAAGIHCS

-215 VRSVTIPDEIVT
+215 VRSVTIPDGIVT
-227 LRERAFYN
+227 LRERAFYCLAN
-235 LKSLEKVTLGTGI
+235 LKSVTLNSNI
-248 TALPAHCFDGCEKL
+248 ISIPDYCFYGC
-262 SDINLDNV
+262 
-270 ISYDDESLTGTSL
+270 ESLTDVNLENILNYGSSCFERTLIETVQPNSKATFADATFCHMPKLRSVVLPDGITTLTEAMFSICPSLTSIVIP
-283 SSVTVNCNATFL
+283 SSVTTFKKSVFYNCN
-295 AGSFNSN
+295 
-302 KSLVSI
+302 
-308 TLPDNLISIPKYM
+308 
-321 LADCTNLVDFKLPT
+321 NLVVT
-335 ATTEIKD
+335 I
-342 MAFAGCTK
+342 
-350 LELTVPDT
+350 PDT
-358 VVTFGRNCFE
+358 VTTLGASSLNGT
-368 DVKMVYCTF
+368 KMVNCTS

-476 NYTINPLALT
+476 NYTINPLTLT

-514 VFKSDDDTR
+514 VFKNDDDTR

-529 YKVSYSDNINAGTGT
+529 YTVSYSDNINAGTGT

-605 IPAKGHSYKITSEA
+605 IPAK
-619 NPCTGGKVTYTCS
+619 
-632 KCGDSYTEDVAAQ
+632 

-756 EIAKLAHTPAD
+756 EI
-767 EWIITKQPTC
+767 
-777 AEPGEQVR
+777 
-785 YCTICGNVA
+785 
-794 EKQEITKLPHTPSD
+794 TKLPHTSSD

-832 RLETAAIPALAR
+832 RLETATIPALAR

-910 SVSKTF
+910 SISKTF

-921 SQNIQKLETRYG
+921 KQNIQKLETRYG

-955 YDFTNAETKRLTAN
+955 YGFTNAETKKLTAN
-969 KPDTVTISG
+969 RPDTATIGG

-1025 STKSFTGKAIAQS
+1025 STKSFTGKAITQS
-1038 AKLKYKR
+1038 AKLKYNG

-1060 NKNVGTATIKFTGKG
+1060 NKKVGTATIKFTGKG
-1075 AYGGVVTK
+1075 SYGGVVTK

>member
-1 MLYKQKGVK
+1 MNYGSSCFERTLIETVQPNSKATFADATFCHMPKLRSVVLPDG
-10 IAMKKN
+10 ITTLTEAMFS
-16 IIKRFVAGIMA
+16 ICPS
-27 TLVVMSSTSI
+27 LTSI
-37 TSFALDDYYY
+37 VIPSSVT
-47 GADEKTFIENLD
+47 TFKKSVFYNCNNL
-59 TSLDTWEKVRA
+59 V
-70 IAYYVAAKDDAKENC
+70 
-85 QVASNYMLNM
+85 
-95 CEVAGIHCS
+95 
-104 FRQSARED
+104 
-112 SYVSQDHVNNVVDV
+112 
-126 DGTPYIVDTNV
+126 
-137 YPPVM
+137 
-142 TACKNY
+142 
-148 KRFYGG
+148 
-154 TGFSDGKYVY
+154 
-164 RIDSD
+164 
-169 GICSI
+169 
-174 DECLLW
+174 
-180 NASDI
+180 
-185 TFPTETVNPLTGATV
+185 
-200 KITAIEQPEFVTKDA
+200 
-215 VRSVTIPDEIVT
+215 VTIPDTVT
-227 LRERAFYN
+227 TLEAS
-235 LKSLEKVTLGTGI
+235 SLNGT
-248 TALPAHCFDGCEKL
+248 
-262 SDINLDNV
+262 
-270 ISYDDESLTGTSL
+270 
-283 SSVTVNCNATFL
+283 
-295 AGSFNSN
+295 
-302 KSLVSI
+302 
-308 TLPDNLISIPKYM
+308 
-321 LADCTNLVDFKLPT
+321 
-335 ATTEIKD
+335 
-342 MAFAGCTK
+342 
-350 LELTVPDT
+350 
-358 VVTFGRNCFE
+358 
-368 DVKMVYCTF
+368 KMVYCTS

-397 APPNANDFEVTLSE
+397 DPPNASDFEVTFSE
-411 DSFVYSGYEEKPENV
+411 ESCVYSGIENKPEV

-476 NYTINPLALT
+476 NFTIDPLTLT
-486 SKSTRINFA
+486 SKSSRINFA
-495 DGSMGQYK
+495 DGSMGQYT

-514 VFKSDDDTR
+514 VFKNDYDTR

-529 YKVSYSDNINAGTGT
+529 YTVSYSDNKNVGTGT

-553 TGSISKTFKITPAHQ
+553 TGSISRTFTINPAHQ

-574 RITKAPTCTTDG
+574 RITKSPTCTTDG

-591 CTSKDCGHYTETAT
+591 CTSKDCGYYTETAK
-605 IPAKGHSYKITSEA
+605 IPAKGHSYMITSEA
-619 NPCTGGKVTYTCS
+619 DPCTGGKVTYTCS
-632 KCGDSYTEDVAAQ
+632 ICGDSYTEDVAAQ

-695 CETDGYTEKKCSNCD
+695 CETDGYTEEKCSNCD

-732 QTTCA
+732 QPTCS

-749 GNVAEKQ
+749 NKVVERKT
-756 EIAKLAHTPAD
+756 IDKLAHTPAD

-777 AEPGEQVR
+777 AESGEQVR
-785 YCTICGNVA
+785 YCTICDEVA
-794 EKQEITKLPHTPSD
+794 EKQGITKLPHTPSD

-822 MHTECTVCHE
+822 MHTECTVCHT
-832 RLETAAIPALAR
+832 RLETATIPALAR
-844 IDISEADATLST
+844 IDISGADATLST

-891 NKKVGTAT
+891 NKNVGTAT

-904 IVQYTG
+904 IGQYTG

-921 SQNIQKLETRYG
+921 KQNIQKLETRYG

-955 YDFTNAETKRLTAN
+955 YGFTNAETKKLTAN
-969 KPDTVTISG
+969 RPDTATIGG
-978 LYRGHN
+978 LYRGRN
-984 YFVRVRSYTIVKGS
+984 YFVRVRSYTIVRGS

-1025 STKSFTGKAIAQS
+1025 STKSFTGKAITQS
-1038 AKLKYKR
+1038 AKLKYNG

-1060 NKNVGTATIKFTGKG
+1060 NKKVGTATIKFTGKG
-1075 AYGGVVTK
+1075 SYGGVVTK
-1083 TFKINPAKQNIQK
+1083 TFKINPAKQDIQK
-1096 LKSKSRSFFIDWA
+1096 LTSKSRSFFVDWA

-1158 RSYTTVKGKKYYG
+1158 RSYTTIKGKKYYG
-1171 AWSSTKSVTTKK
+1171 AWSSTKSVTTKR

>member
-1 MLYKQKGVK
+1 
-10 IAMKKN
+10 
-16 IIKRFVAGIMA
+16 MA

-59 TSLDTWEKVRA
+59 TSLDTWGKVRA

-95 CEVAGIHCS
+95 CEAAGIHCS

-368 DVKMVYCTF
+368 DVKMVYCTS

-486 SKSTRINFA
+486 SKSSRINFA

-529 YKVSYSDNINAGTGT
+529 YKVTYSDNINAGTGT

-632 KCGDSYTEDVAAQ
+632 KCSDSYTEDVAAQ

-744 YCTTC
+744 YCTIC

-910 SVSKTF
+910 SISKTF

-921 SQNIQKLETRYG
+921 KQNIQKLETRYG

-955 YDFTNAETKRLTAN
+955 YGFTNAETKKLTAN
-969 KPDTVTISG
+969 RPDTATIGG

-1025 STKSFTGKAIAQS
+1025 STKSFTGKAITQS
-1038 AKLKYKR
+1038 AKLKYNG

-1060 NKNVGTATIKFTGKG
+1060 NKKVGTATIKFTGKG
-1075 AYGGVVTK
+1075 SYGGVVTK

>member
-1 MLYKQKGVK
+1 MG
-10 IAMKKN
+10 
-16 IIKRFVAGIMA
+16 AGI
-27 TLVVMSSTSI
+27 TELPTDCFRGCSKLTNV
-37 TSFALDDYYY
+37 
-47 GADEKTFIENLD
+47 NLD
-59 TSLDTWEKVRA
+59 NILTYNDGCL
-70 IAYYVAAKDDAKENC
+70 AYTALKSI
-85 QVASNYMLNM
+85 Q
-95 CEVAGIHCS
+95 
-104 FRQSARED
+104 
-112 SYVSQDHVNNVVDV
+112 VNN
-126 DGTPYIVDTNV
+126 
-137 YPPVM
+137 
-142 TACKNY
+142 
-148 KRFYGG
+148 
-154 TGFSDGKYVY
+154 
-164 RIDSD
+164 
-169 GICSI
+169 
-174 DECLLW
+174 
-180 NASDI
+180 NA
-185 TFPTETVNPLTGATV
+185 TFTSG
-200 KITAIEQPEFVTKDA
+200 
-215 VRSVTIPDEIVT
+215 
-227 LRERAFYN
+227 AFYN
-235 LKSLEKVTLGTGI
+235 NDSLISAVLPDNMSVINTGMFAACTNLTSFEIPSTVTKLEEFAFGGCKSLEI
-248 TALPAHCFDGCEKL
+248 
-262 SDINLDNV
+262 
-270 ISYDDESLTGTSL
+270 
-283 SSVTVNCNATFL
+283 
-295 AGSFNSN
+295 
-302 KSLVSI
+302 
-308 TLPDNLISIPKYM
+308 
-321 LADCTNLVDFKLPT
+321 
-335 ATTEIKD
+335 
-342 MAFAGCTK
+342 
-350 LELTVPDT
+350 TVPDT
-358 VVTFGRNCFE
+358 VTTFETHCLNN
-368 DVKMVYCTF
+368 VKMVYCTS

-411 DSFVYSGYEEKPENV
+411 NSFTYSGAEHKPV
-426 TVYYK
+426 AKATYK
-431 GKELWGAS
+431 GKKIYGRPATSSGDAYDFE
-439 PYVDN
+439 
-444 PDYSVQYTNNIN
+444 YSYENNVE
-456 AGTASV
+456 AGTAYV
-462 VITGM
+462 LVTGLN
-467 GDYIGTKVV
+467 DYTGTKKVPF
-476 NYTINPLALT
+476 TIEPLTLT
-486 SKSTRINFA
+486 SKSSRINFA

-514 VFKSDDDTR
+514 VFENDHDTR
-523 LTEGKD
+523 LTDGKD
-529 YKVSYSDNINAGTGT
+529 YTVSYSNNINAGTGT

-574 RITKAPTCTTDG
+574 KITKAPTCTTDG

-695 CETDGYTEKKCSNCD
+695 CEADGYTEKKCSNCD

-749 GNVAEKQ
+749 NKIIERKS
-756 EIAKLAHTPAD
+756 IDKLAHTPAY

-777 AEPGEQVR
+777 AESGEQVR
-785 YCTICGNVA
+785 YCTICGEVA
-794 EKQEITKLPHTPSD
+794 EKQEITKLPHTSSD

-832 RLETAAIPALAR
+832 RLETATIPALAR

-910 SVSKTF
+910 SISKTF

-955 YDFTNAETKRLTAN
+955 
-969 KPDTVTISG
+969 
-978 LYRGHN
+978 
-984 YFVRVRSYTIVKGS
+984 
-998 TYYGEWS
+998 
-1005 PIKNVVTASKNM
+1005 
-1017 SSVSISNI
+1017 
-1025 STKSFTGKAIAQS
+1025 
-1038 AKLKYKR
+1038 
-1045 STLKNGRDYT
+1045 
-1055 VSYSS
+1055 
-1060 NKNVGTATIKFTGKG
+1060 
-1075 AYGGVVTK
+1075 
-1083 TFKINPAKQNIQK
+1083 
-1096 LKSKSRSFFIDWA
+1096 
-1109 QKGSATGYEI
+1109 
-1119 QYATNS
+1119 S
-1125 KFSGAKKVTVTNNKT
+1125 KFRGAKKVTVTNNKT

>member
-1 MLYKQKGVK
+1 MKRDIKK
-10 IAMKKN
+10 I
-16 IIKRFVAGIMA
+16 IAGIMA
-27 TLVVMSSTSI
+27 TLII
-37 TSFALDDYYY
+37 TSNNTFAVFASNSEYLDDAANAYIEQIK
-47 GADEKTFIENLD
+47 DQNTLTKTKSILSYASKMD
-59 TSLDTWEKVRA
+59 GTT
-70 IAYYVAAKDDAKENC
+70 ENC
-85 QVASNYMLNM
+85 VTAALNVYNL
-95 CEVAGIHCS
+95 CEAAGIRCHVRTSANSDS
-104 FRQSARED
+104 FGAQN
-112 SYVSQDHVNNVVDV
+112 HVNNVIDV
-126 DGTPYIVDTNV
+126 EGTSYIADVS
-137 YPPVM
+137 M
-142 TACKNY
+142 GSKNIIFFKATEY
-148 KRFYGG
+148 KYFYKN
-154 TGFSDGKYVY
+154 TGFSDGKFVY
-164 RIDSD
+164 RTGSD
-169 GICSI
+169 GNYIVS
-174 DECLLW
+174 ECLQW
-180 NASDI
+180 DYSDVVI
-185 TFPTETVNPLTGATV
+185 PTQTVNPLTGETV
-200 KITAIEQPEFVTKDA
+200 KVTAVEQTEFVDSNT
-215 VRSVTIPDEIVT
+215 VRSVTIPDGIAT

-235 LKSLEKVTLGTGI
+235 LKGLEKVTLGAGI

-368 DVKMVYCTF
+368 DVKMVYCTS

-397 APPNANDFEVTLSE
+397 APPNANDFDVTLSE

-486 SKSTRINFA
+486 SKSSRINFA

-514 VFKSDDDTR
+514 VFKSDNDTR

-529 YKVSYSDNINAGTGT
+529 YTVSYSNNINAGTGT

-574 RITKAPTCTTDG
+574 KITKAPTCTTDG

-777 AEPGEQVR
+777 AESGEQVR
-785 YCTICGNVA
+785 YCTICGEVA
-794 EKQEITKLPHTPSD
+794 EKQEITKLPHTSSD

-832 RLETAAIPALAR
+832 RLETATIPALAR

-910 SVSKTF
+910 SISKTF

-921 SQNIQKLETRYG
+921 KQNIQKIETRYG

-955 YDFTNAETKRLTAN
+955 YGFTNAETKRLTAN
-969 KPDTVTISG
+969 RPDTATIGG
-978 LYRGHN
+978 LYRGRN
-984 YFVRVRSYTIVKGS
+984 YFVRVRSYTIVRGS

-1038 AKLKYKR
+1038 AKLKHSG

-1075 AYGGVVTK
+1075 SYGGVVTK
-1083 TFKINPAKQNIQK
+1083 TFKINPAKQNKQK

-1171 AWSSTKSVTTKK
+1171 AWSSTKSVTTKR

>member
-1 MLYKQKGVK
+1 M
-10 IAMKKN
+10 
-16 IIKRFVAGIMA
+16 
-27 TLVVMSSTSI
+27 
-37 TSFALDDYYY
+37 
-47 GADEKTFIENLD
+47 GA
-59 TSLDTWEKVRA
+59 
-70 IAYYVAAKDDAKENC
+70 
-85 QVASNYMLNM
+85 
-95 CEVAGIHCS
+95 
-104 FRQSARED
+104 
-112 SYVSQDHVNNVVDV
+112 
-126 DGTPYIVDTNV
+126 
-137 YPPVM
+137 
-142 TACKNY
+142 
-148 KRFYGG
+148 
-154 TGFSDGKYVY
+154 
-164 RIDSD
+164 
-169 GICSI
+169 
-174 DECLLW
+174 
-180 NASDI
+180 
-185 TFPTETVNPLTGATV
+185 
-200 KITAIEQPEFVTKDA
+200 
-215 VRSVTIPDEIVT
+215 
-227 LRERAFYN
+227 
-235 LKSLEKVTLGTGI
+235 GI

-368 DVKMVYCTF
+368 DVKMVYCTS

-411 DSFVYSGYEEKPENV
+411 NSFTYSGAEHKPV
-426 TVYYK
+426 AKATYK
-431 GKELWGAS
+431 GKKIYGRPATSSGDAYDFE
-439 PYVDN
+439 
-444 PDYSVQYTNNIN
+444 YSYENNVE
-456 AGTASV
+456 AGTAYV
-462 VITGM
+462 LVTGLN
-467 GDYIGTKVV
+467 DYTGTKKVPF
-476 NYTINPLALT
+476 TIEPLTLT
-486 SKSTRINFA
+486 SKSSRINFA

-514 VFKSDDDTR
+514 VFENDHDTR
-523 LTEGKD
+523 LTDGKD

-574 RITKAPTCTTDG
+574 KITKVPTCTTDG

-749 GNVAEKQ
+749 NKIIERKS
-756 EIAKLAHTPAD
+756 IDKLAHTPAD

-777 AEPGEQVR
+777 AEFGEQVR
-785 YCTICGNVA
+785 YCTICGEVA

-808 WIIDKEAAPGIAGS
+808 WITDKEAAPGIAGS

-1038 AKLKYKR
+1038 AKLKHSG

-1075 AYGGVVTK
+1075 SYGGVVTK

>member
-1 MLYKQKGVK
+1 
-10 IAMKKN
+10 
-16 IIKRFVAGIMA
+16 MA
-27 TLVVMSSTSI
+27 TLIIASNNT
-37 TSFALDDYYY
+37 FAVFASNSEYLDDAANAYIEQIK
-47 GADEKTFIENLD
+47 DQDTLTKTKSILSYASKMD
-59 TSLDTWEKVRA
+59 GTT
-70 IAYYVAAKDDAKENC
+70 ENC
-85 QVASNYMLNM
+85 VTAALNVYNL
-95 CEVAGIHCS
+95 CEAAGIRCHVRTSANSDS
-104 FRQSARED
+104 FGAQN
-112 SYVSQDHVNNVVDV
+112 HVNNVIDV
-126 DGTPYIVDTNV
+126 DGTSYIADVSMGSKHIIFFKATE
-137 YPPVM
+137 
-142 TACKNY
+142 Y
-148 KRFYGG
+148 KYFYKD
-154 TGFSDGKYVY
+154 TGFSDGKFVY
-164 RIDSD
+164 RTGSD
-169 GICSI
+169 GNYIVS
-174 DECLLW
+174 ECLKW
-180 NASDI
+180 DYSDVVI
-185 TFPTETVNPLTGATV
+185 PTQTVNPLTGETV
-200 KITAIEQPEFVTKDA
+200 KVTAVEQTEFVDSNA

-235 LKSLEKVTLGTGI
+235 LKSLEKVTMGAGI
-248 TALPAHCFDGCEKL
+248 VELPTDCFRGCSKL
-262 SDINLDNV
+262 TSVNLDN
-270 ISYDDESLTGTSL
+270 ILTYNDGCLAYTALKSIQ
-283 SSVTVNCNATFL
+283 VNNNATFTSG
-295 AGSFNSN
+295 AFYNN
-302 KSLVSI
+302 DSLISAV
-308 TLPDNLISIPKYM
+308 LPDNMSVINTGM
-321 LADCTNLVDFKLPT
+321 FAACTNLTSF
-335 ATTEIKD
+335 EIPSTV
-342 MAFAGCTK
+342 TK
-350 LELTVPDT
+350 LEEFAFGGCKSLEITVPDT
-358 VVTFGRNCFE
+358 VTTFETHCLNN
-368 DVKMVYCTF
+368 VKMVYCTS

-486 SKSTRINFA
+486 SKSSRINFA

-544 IKVTFMGNY
+544 IKVTFTGNY

-605 IPAKGHSYKITSEA
+605 IPAKGH
-619 NPCTGGKVTYTCS
+619 
-632 KCGDSYTEDVAAQ
+632 
-645 GHKYVDTVVAPT
+645 KYVDTVVAPT

-695 CETDGYTEKKCSNCD
+695 CETDGYTEEKCSNCD

-794 EKQEITKLPHTPSD
+794 EKQEITKLPHTSSD

-832 RLETAAIPALAR
+832 RLETATIPALAR

-856 SIYEYDGGYMKPG
+856 SIYEYDGGYMKPD

-910 SVSKTF
+910 SISKTF

-921 SQNIQKLETRYG
+921 KQNIQKLETRYG

-948 EIQYATN
+948 EIQYAAN
-955 YDFTNAETKRLTAN
+955 YGFTNAETKKLTAN
-969 KPDTVTISG
+969 RPDTATIGG

-1025 STKSFTGKAIAQS
+1025 STKSFTGKAITQS
-1038 AKLKYKR
+1038 AKLKYNG
-1045 STLKNGRDYT
+1045 STLKSGRDYT

-1060 NKNVGTATIKFTGKG
+1060 NKKVGTATIKFTGKG
-1075 AYGGVVTK
+1075 SYGGVVTK

-1171 AWSSTKSVTTKK
+1171 AWSSTKSVTTKR

>member
-1 MLYKQKGVK
+1 MKRDIKK
-10 IAMKKN
+10 I
-16 IIKRFVAGIMA
+16 IAGIMA
-27 TLVVMSSTSI
+27 TLII
-37 TSFALDDYYY
+37 TSNNTFAVFASNSEYLDDAANAYIEQIK
-47 GADEKTFIENLD
+47 DQNTLTKTKSILSYASKMD
-59 TSLDTWEKVRA
+59 GTT
-70 IAYYVAAKDDAKENC
+70 ENC
-85 QVASNYMLNM
+85 VTAALNVYNL
-95 CEVAGIHCS
+95 CEAAGIRCHVRTSANSDS
-104 FRQSARED
+104 FGAQN
-112 SYVSQDHVNNVVDV
+112 HVNNVIDV
-126 DGTPYIVDTNV
+126 EGTSYIADVS
-137 YPPVM
+137 M
-142 TACKNY
+142 GSKNIIFFKATEY
-148 KRFYGG
+148 KYFYKN
-154 TGFSDGKYVY
+154 TGFSDGKFVY
-164 RIDSD
+164 RTGSD
-169 GICSI
+169 GNYIVS
-174 DECLLW
+174 ECLQW
-180 NASDI
+180 DYSDVVI
-185 TFPTETVNPLTGATV
+185 PTQTVNPLTGETV
-200 KITAIEQPEFVTKDA
+200 KVTAVEQTEFVDSNT
-215 VRSVTIPDEIVT
+215 VRSVTIPDGIAT

-235 LKSLEKVTLGTGI
+235 LKGLEKVTLGAGI

-368 DVKMVYCTF
+368 DVKMVYCTS

-467 GDYIGTKVV
+467 GEYIGTKVV
-476 NYTINPLALT
+476 NYTINPLTLT
-486 SKSTRINFA
+486 SKSSRINFA

-514 VFKSDDDTR
+514 VFENDHDTR
-523 LTEGKD
+523 LTDGKD
-529 YKVSYSDNINAGTGT
+529 YTVSYSDNINVGTGT

-574 RITKAPTCTTDG
+574 KITKVPTCTTDG

-619 NPCTGGKVTYTCS
+619 DPCTGGKVTYTCS

-785 YCTICGNVA
+785 YCTICGEVA
-794 EKQEITKLPHTPSD
+794 EKQGITKLPHTSSD

-832 RLETAAIPALAR
+832 RLETATIPALAR

-910 SVSKTF
+910 SISKTF

-921 SQNIQKLETRYG
+921 KQNIQKIETRYG

-955 YDFTNAETKRLTAN
+955 YGFTNAETKRLTAN
-969 KPDTVTISG
+969 RPDTATIGG
-978 LYRGHN
+978 LYRGRN
-984 YFVRVRSYTIVKGS
+984 YFVRVRSYTIVRGS

-1025 STKSFTGKAIAQS
+1025 STKSFTGKAITQS
-1038 AKLKYKR
+1038 AKLKYNG

-1060 NKNVGTATIKFTGKG
+1060 NKKVGTATIKFTGKG
-1075 AYGGVVTK
+1075 SYGGVVTK

>member
-1 MLYKQKGVK
+1 MKRNIKK
-10 IAMKKN
+10 I
-16 IIKRFVAGIMA
+16 VAGIIA
-27 TLVVMSSTSI
+27 SLII
-37 TSFALDDYYY
+37 TSNNTFAVFASNSEYLDDAANAYIEQIK
-47 GADEKTFIENLD
+47 DQDMLTKTKSILSYASKMD
-59 TSLDTWEKVRA
+59 GTT
-70 IAYYVAAKDDAKENC
+70 ENC
-85 QVASNYMLNM
+85 VTAALNVYNL
-95 CEVAGIHCS
+95 CEAAGIRCHVRTSANSDS
-104 FRQSARED
+104 FGAQN
-112 SYVSQDHVNNVVDV
+112 HVNNVIDV
-126 DGTPYIVDTNV
+126 DGTSYIADVSMGSKHIIFFKATE
-137 YPPVM
+137 
-142 TACKNY
+142 Y
-148 KRFYGG
+148 KYFYKD
-154 TGFSDGKYVY
+154 TGFSDGKFVY
-164 RIDSD
+164 RTGSD
-169 GICSI
+169 GNYIVS
-174 DECLLW
+174 ECLKW
-180 NASDI
+180 DYSDVVI
-185 TFPTETVNPLTGATV
+185 PTQTVNPLTGETV
-200 KITAIEQPEFVTKDA
+200 KVTAVEQTEFVDSNA

-235 LKSLEKVTLGTGI
+235 LKSLEKVTMGAGI
-248 TALPAHCFDGCEKL
+248 VELPTDCFRGCSKL
-262 SDINLDNV
+262 TSVNLDN
-270 ISYDDESLTGTSL
+270 ILTYNDGCLAYTALKSIQ
-283 SSVTVNCNATFL
+283 VNNNATFTSG
-295 AGSFNSN
+295 AFYNN
-302 KSLVSI
+302 DSLISAV
-308 TLPDNLISIPKYM
+308 LPDNMSVINTGM
-321 LADCTNLVDFKLPT
+321 FAACTNLTSF
-335 ATTEIKD
+335 EIPSTV
-342 MAFAGCTK
+342 TK
-350 LELTVPDT
+350 LEEFAFGGCKSLEITVPDT
-358 VVTFGRNCFE
+358 VTTFETHCLNN
-368 DVKMVYCTF
+368 VKMVYCTS

-486 SKSTRINFA
+486 SKSSRINFA

-529 YKVSYSDNINAGTGT
+529 YKVSYSDNVNAGTGT

-632 KCGDSYTEDVAAQ
+632 KCGGSYTEDVAAQ

-756 EIAKLAHTPAD
+756 EI
-767 EWIITKQPTC
+767 
-777 AEPGEQVR
+777 
-785 YCTICGNVA
+785 
-794 EKQEITKLPHTPSD
+794 TKLPHTPSD
-808 WIIDKEAAPGIAGS
+808 WITDKEAAPGIAGS

-1075 AYGGVVTK
+1075 SYGGVVTK

>member
-1 MLYKQKGVK
+1 MKRDIKK
-10 IAMKKN
+10 I
-16 IIKRFVAGIMA
+16 IAGIMA
-27 TLVVMSSTSI
+27 TLII
-37 TSFALDDYYY
+37 TSNNTFAVFASNSEYLDDAANAYIEQIK
-47 GADEKTFIENLD
+47 DQNTLTKTKSILSYASKMD
-59 TSLDTWEKVRA
+59 GTT
-70 IAYYVAAKDDAKENC
+70 ENC
-85 QVASNYMLNM
+85 VTAALNVYNL
-95 CEVAGIHCS
+95 CEAAGIRCHVRTSANSDS
-104 FRQSARED
+104 FGAQN
-112 SYVSQDHVNNVVDV
+112 HVNNVIDV
-126 DGTPYIVDTNV
+126 EGTSYIADVS
-137 YPPVM
+137 M
-142 TACKNY
+142 GSKNIIFFKATEY
-148 KRFYGG
+148 KYFYKN
-154 TGFSDGKYVY
+154 TGFSDGKFVY
-164 RIDSD
+164 RTGSD
-169 GICSI
+169 GNYIVS
-174 DECLLW
+174 ECLQW
-180 NASDI
+180 DYSDVVI
-185 TFPTETVNPLTGATV
+185 PTQTVNPLTGETV
-200 KITAIEQPEFVTKDA
+200 KVTAVEQTEFVDSNT
-215 VRSVTIPDEIVT
+215 VRSVTIPDGIAT

-235 LKSLEKVTLGTGI
+235 LKGLEKVTLGAGI

-368 DVKMVYCTF
+368 DVKMVYCTS

-467 GDYIGTKVV
+467 GEYIGTKVV
-476 NYTINPLALT
+476 NYTINPLTLT
-486 SKSTRINFA
+486 SKSSRINFA

-514 VFKSDDDTR
+514 VFENDHDTR
-523 LTEGKD
+523 LTDGKD
-529 YKVSYSDNINAGTGT
+529 YTVSYSDNINVGTGT

-574 RITKAPTCTTDG
+574 KITKVPTCTTDG

-619 NPCTGGKVTYTCS
+619 DPCTGGKVTYTCS

-695 CETDGYTEKKCSNCD
+695 CETDGYTEEKCSNCD

-732 QTTCA
+732 QPTCS

-749 GNVAEKQ
+749 NKVVERKT
-756 EIAKLAHTPAD
+756 IDKLAHTPAD

-777 AEPGEQVR
+777 AESGEQVR

-832 RLETAAIPALAR
+832 RLETATIPALAR

-910 SVSKTF
+910 SISKTF

-921 SQNIQKLETRYG
+921 KQNIQKLETRYG

-955 YDFTNAETKRLTAN
+955 YGFTNAETKKLTAN
-969 KPDTVTISG
+969 RPDTATIGG
-978 LYRGHN
+978 LYRGRN
-984 YFVRVRSYTIVKGS
+984 YFVRVRSYTIVRGS

-1038 AKLKYKR
+1038 AKLKHSG

-1075 AYGGVVTK
+1075 SYGGVVTK

-1171 AWSSTKSVTTKK
+1171 AWSSTKSVTTKR

>member
-1 MLYKQKGVK
+1 MKRDIKK
-10 IAMKKN
+10 I
-16 IIKRFVAGIMA
+16 IAGIMA
-27 TLVVMSSTSI
+27 TLIIASNNT
-37 TSFALDDYYY
+37 FAVFASNSEYLDDAANAYIEQIK
-47 GADEKTFIENLD
+47 DQDTLTKTKSILSYASKMD
-59 TSLDTWEKVRA
+59 GTT
-70 IAYYVAAKDDAKENC
+70 ENC
-85 QVASNYMLNM
+85 VTAALNVYNL
-95 CEVAGIHCS
+95 CEAAGIRCHVRTSANSDS
-104 FRQSARED
+104 FGAQN
-112 SYVSQDHVNNVVDV
+112 HVNNVIDV
-126 DGTPYIVDTNV
+126 DGTSYIADVSMGSKHIIFFKATE
-137 YPPVM
+137 
-142 TACKNY
+142 Y
-148 KRFYGG
+148 KYFYKD
-154 TGFSDGKYVY
+154 TGFSDGKFVY
-164 RIDSD
+164 RTGSD
-169 GICSI
+169 GNYIVS
-174 DECLLW
+174 ECLKW
-180 NASDI
+180 DYSDVVI
-185 TFPTETVNPLTGATV
+185 PTQTVNPLTGETV
-200 KITAIEQPEFVTKDA
+200 KVTAVEQTEFVDSNA

-235 LKSLEKVTLGTGI
+235 LKGLEKVTLGAGI

-283 SSVTVNCNATFL
+283 SSVTVNGNATFL

-308 TLPDNLISIPKYM
+308 TLPDNLISIPRYM

-368 DVKMVYCTF
+368 DVKMVYCTS

-476 NYTINPLALT
+476 NYTINPLTLT

-529 YKVSYSDNINAGTGT
+529 YTVSYSDNINAGTGT

-605 IPAKGHSYKITSEA
+605 IPAKGH
-619 NPCTGGKVTYTCS
+619 
-632 KCGDSYTEDVAAQ
+632 
-645 GHKYVDTVVAPT
+645 KYVDTVVAPT

-695 CETDGYTEKKCSNCD
+695 CETDGYTEEKCSNCD

-794 EKQEITKLPHTPSD
+794 EKQEITKLPHTSSD

-832 RLETAAIPALAR
+832 RLETATIPALAR

-899 VIVNG
+899 VIING

-910 SVSKTF
+910 SISKTF

-921 SQNIQKLETRYG
+921 KQNIQKLETRYG

-948 EIQYATN
+948 EIQYAAN
-955 YDFTNAETKRLTAN
+955 YGFTNAETKKLTAN
-969 KPDTVTISG
+969 RPDTATIGG

-1025 STKSFTGKAIAQS
+1025 STKSFTGKAITQS
-1038 AKLKYKR
+1038 AKLKYNG

-1075 AYGGVVTK
+1075 SYGGVVTK

>member
-1 MLYKQKGVK
+1 MKRDIKK
-10 IAMKKN
+10 I
-16 IIKRFVAGIMA
+16 VAGIIA
-27 TLVVMSSTSI
+27 SLII
-37 TSFALDDYYY
+37 TSNNTFAVFASNSEYLDDAANAYIEQIK
-47 GADEKTFIENLD
+47 DQDTLTKTKSILSYASKMD
-59 TSLDTWEKVRA
+59 GTT
-70 IAYYVAAKDDAKENC
+70 ENC
-85 QVASNYMLNM
+85 VTAALNVYNL
-95 CEVAGIHCS
+95 CEAAGIRCHVRTSANSDS
-104 FRQSARED
+104 FGAQN
-112 SYVSQDHVNNVVDV
+112 HVNNVIDV
-126 DGTPYIVDTNV
+126 EGTSYIADVS
-137 YPPVM
+137 M
-142 TACKNY
+142 GSKNIIFFKATEY
-148 KRFYGG
+148 KYFYKN
-154 TGFSDGKYVY
+154 TGFSDGKFVY
-164 RIDSD
+164 RTGSD
-169 GICSI
+169 GNYIVS
-174 DECLLW
+174 ECLKW
-180 NASDI
+180 DYSDVVI
-185 TFPTETVNPLTGATV
+185 PTQTVNPLTGETV
-200 KITAIEQPEFVTKDA
+200 KVTAVEQTEFVDSNA

-235 LKSLEKVTLGTGI
+235 LKSLEKVTLGAGI
-248 TALPAHCFDGCEKL
+248 TELPTDCFRGCSKL
-262 SDINLDNV
+262 TNVNLDN
-270 ISYDDESLTGTSL
+270 ILTYNDGCLAYTALKSIQ
-283 SSVTVNCNATFL
+283 VNNNATFTSG
-295 AGSFNSN
+295 AFYNN
-302 KSLVSI
+302 DSLISAV
-308 TLPDNLISIPKYM
+308 LPDNMSVINTGM
-321 LADCTNLVDFKLPT
+321 FAACTNLTSF
-335 ATTEIKD
+335 EIPSTV
-342 MAFAGCTK
+342 TK
-350 LELTVPDT
+350 LEEFAFGGCKSLEITVPDT
-358 VVTFGRNCFE
+358 VTTFETHCLNN
-368 DVKMVYCTF
+368 VKMVYCTS

-411 DSFVYSGYEEKPENV
+411 NSFTYSGAEHKPV
-426 TVYYK
+426 AKATYK
-431 GKELWGAS
+431 GKKIYGRPATSSGDAYDFE
-439 PYVDN
+439 
-444 PDYSVQYTNNIN
+444 YSYENNVE
-456 AGTASV
+456 AGTAYV
-462 VITGM
+462 LVTGLN
-467 GDYIGTKVV
+467 DYTGTKKVPF
-476 NYTINPLALT
+476 TIEPLTLT
-486 SKSTRINFA
+486 SKSSRINFA

-514 VFKSDDDTR
+514 VFENDHDTR

-529 YKVSYSDNINAGTGT
+529 YTVSYSDNINVGTGT

-574 RITKAPTCTTDG
+574 KITKAPTCTTDG

-695 CETDGYTEKKCSNCD
+695 CETDGYTEEKCSNCD

-732 QTTCA
+732 QPTCS

-749 GNVAEKQ
+749 NKVVERKT
-756 EIAKLAHTPAD
+756 IDKLAHTPAD

-777 AEPGEQVR
+777 AESGEQVR

-832 RLETAAIPALAR
+832 RLETATIPALAR

-910 SVSKTF
+910 SISKTF

-921 SQNIQKLETRYG
+921 KQNIQKLETRYG

-955 YDFTNAETKRLTAN
+955 YGFTNAETKKLTAN
-969 KPDTVTISG
+969 KPDTATIGG
-978 LYRGHN
+978 LYRGRN
-984 YFVRVRSYTIVKGS
+984 YFVRVRSYTIVRGS

-1075 AYGGVVTK
+1075 SYGGVVTK

-1096 LKSKSRSFFIDWA
+1096 LKSKSRSFFMDWA

-1125 KFSGAKKVTVTNNKT
+1125 KFRGAKKVTVTNNKT

-1171 AWSSTKSVTTKK
+1171 AWSSTKSVTTKR

>member
-1 MLYKQKGVK
+1 
-10 IAMKKN
+10 MKKIN
-16 IIKRFVAGIMA
+16 IKRFIAGIMA
-27 TLVVMSSTSI
+27 TLVVMSSNSI

-47 GADEKTFIENLD
+47 GTDEKTFIENLD
-59 TSLDTWEKVRA
+59 TSLDTWGKVRA

-95 CEVAGIHCS
+95 CEAAGIHCS

-235 LKSLEKVTLGTGI
+235 LKSLEKVTLGAGI
-248 TALPAHCFDGCEKL
+248 TELPTDCFRGCSTL
-262 SDINLDNV
+262 TNVNLDN
-270 ISYDDESLTGTSL
+270 ILTYNDGCLAYTALKSIQ
-283 SSVTVNCNATFL
+283 VNNNATFTSG
-295 AGSFNSN
+295 AFYNN
-302 KSLVSI
+302 DSLISAV
-308 TLPDNLISIPKYM
+308 LPDNMSVINTGM
-321 LADCTNLVDFKLPT
+321 FAACTNLTSF
-335 ATTEIKD
+335 EIPSTV
-342 MAFAGCTK
+342 TK
-350 LELTVPDT
+350 LEEFAFGGCKSLEITVPDT
-358 VVTFGRNCFE
+358 VTTFETHCLNN
-368 DVKMVYCTF
+368 VKMVYCTS

-486 SKSTRINFA
+486 SKSSRINFA

-503 CTGSEIKPKIN
+503 FTGSEIKPKIN
-514 VFKSDDDTR
+514 VFKSDDDKR

-574 RITKAPTCTTDG
+574 RITKAPTCTADG
-586 EQKRS
+586 EQARS
-591 CTSKDCGHYTETAT
+591 CTSKDCGYYTETKT
-605 IPAKGHSYKITSEA
+605 IPATGHSYKITSEA
-619 NPCTGGKVTYTCS
+619 DPCTGGKVTYTCS
-632 KCGDSYTEDVAAQ
+632 NCGDSYTEDVAAQ

-681 PTGHKYITNTVEAT
+681 PTGHKYVTNTVAAT
-695 CETDGYTEKKCSNCD
+695 CETDGYTETKCSSCD
-710 YYTKTIIP
+710 YYTKAIIP

-732 QTTCA
+732 QPTCS

-749 GNVAEKQ
+749 NKVVERKT
-756 EIAKLAHTPAD
+756 IDKLAHTPAD

-777 AEPGEQVR
+777 AESGEQVR
-785 YCTICGNVA
+785 YCTICAEVA
-794 EKQEITKLPHTPSD
+794 EKQGITKLPHTSSD

-822 MHTECTVCHE
+822 MHTECTVCHTK
-832 RLETAAIPALAR
+832 LETATIPAKSYINIANAS
-844 IDISEADATLST
+844 ITLSQ
-856 SIYEYDGGYMKPG
+856 YVYNYDGSRKTPSVTVTSPEGT
-869 VVVKLNDT
+869 T
-877 LLVAGKDYTVSYIN
+877 LINGKDYTITYSNNIN
-891 NKKVGTAT
+891 IGNATVKITGIGYYTSSKTVKFTIKTAEKVNLSSASVKLSTSTYAYDGKTKKPAAT
-899 VIVNG
+899 VIFNG
-904 IVQYTG
+904 
-910 SVSKTF
+910 SKLV
-916 TINPA
+916 
-921 SQNIQKLETRYG
+921 K
-933 GFFVDW
+933 D
-939 AQKGSATGY
+939 K
-948 EIQYATN
+948 
-955 YDFTNAETKRLTAN
+955 DF
-969 KPDTVTISG
+969 S
-978 LYRGHN
+978 
-984 YFVRVRSYTIVKGS
+984 
-998 TYYGEWS
+998 
-1005 PIKNVVTASKNM
+1005 
-1017 SSVSISNI
+1017 
-1025 STKSFTGKAIAQS
+1025 
-1038 AKLKYKR
+1038 
-1045 STLKNGRDYT
+1045 
-1055 VSYSS
+1055 VSYSN
-1060 NKNVGTATIKFTGKG
+1060 NKNVGTATVTIKGKGNYTGSIKKTFKIKNNFKKSVVTGIKTKSFTGKSITQKPTIKFNKKTLKNG
-1075 AYGGVVTK
+1075 TDYTISYSSNKKVGLATIKITGKGNYTGTITK

-1096 LKSKSRSFFIDWA
+1096 LTSKSRSFFIDWA

>member
-1 MLYKQKGVK
+1 MKRDIKK
-10 IAMKKN
+10 I
-16 IIKRFVAGIMA
+16 IAGIMA
-27 TLVVMSSTSI
+27 TLII
-37 TSFALDDYYY
+37 TSNNTFAVFASNSEYLDDAANAYIEQIK
-47 GADEKTFIENLD
+47 DQDTLTKTKNILSYASKMD
-59 TSLDTWEKVRA
+59 GTT
-70 IAYYVAAKDDAKENC
+70 ENC
-85 QVASNYMLNM
+85 VTAALNVYNL
-95 CEVAGIHCS
+95 CEAAGIRCHVRTSANSDS
-104 FRQSARED
+104 FGAQN
-112 SYVSQDHVNNVVDV
+112 HVNNVIDV
-126 DGTPYIVDTNV
+126 DGTSYIADVSMGSKHIIFFKATE
-137 YPPVM
+137 
-142 TACKNY
+142 Y
-148 KRFYGG
+148 KYFYKD
-154 TGFSDGKYVY
+154 TGFSDGKFVY
-164 RIDSD
+164 RTGSD
-169 GICSI
+169 GNYIVS
-174 DECLLW
+174 ECLKW
-180 NASDI
+180 DYSDVVI
-185 TFPTETVNPLTGATV
+185 PTQTVNPLTGETV
-200 KITAIEQPEFVTKDA
+200 KVTAVEQTEFVDSNA

-235 LKSLEKVTLGTGI
+235 LKGLEKVTLGAGI

-368 DVKMVYCTF
+368 DVKMVYCTS

-476 NYTINPLALT
+476 NYTINPLTLT
-486 SKSTRINFA
+486 SKSSRINFA

-514 VFKSDDDTR
+514 VFKSDNDTR

-529 YKVSYSDNINAGTGT
+529 YTVSYSNNINAGTGT

-574 RITKAPTCTTDG
+574 KITKAPTCTTDG

-619 NPCTGGKVTYTCS
+619 DPCTGGKVTYTCS

-749 GNVAEKQ
+749 NKIIERKS
-756 EIAKLAHTPAD
+756 IDKLAHTPAD

-777 AEPGEQVR
+777 AEFGEQVR

-832 RLETAAIPALAR
+832 RLETATIPALAR

-910 SVSKTF
+910 SISKTF

-921 SQNIQKLETRYG
+921 KQNIQKIETRYG

-1075 AYGGVVTK
+1075 SYGGVVTK

-1125 KFSGAKKVTVTNNKT
+1125 KFRGAKKVTVTNNKT

>member
-1 MLYKQKGVK
+1 MKRDIKK
-10 IAMKKN
+10 I
-16 IIKRFVAGIMA
+16 VAGIIA
-27 TLVVMSSTSI
+27 SLII
-37 TSFALDDYYY
+37 TSNNTFAVFASNSEYLDDAANAYIEQIK
-47 GADEKTFIENLD
+47 DQDTLTKTKSILSYASKMD
-59 TSLDTWEKVRA
+59 GTT
-70 IAYYVAAKDDAKENC
+70 ENC
-85 QVASNYMLNM
+85 VTAALNVYNL
-95 CEVAGIHCS
+95 CEAAGIRCHVRTSANSDS
-104 FRQSARED
+104 FGAQN
-112 SYVSQDHVNNVVDV
+112 HVNNVIDV
-126 DGTPYIVDTNV
+126 DGTSYIADVSMGSKHIIFFKATE
-137 YPPVM
+137 
-142 TACKNY
+142 Y
-148 KRFYGG
+148 KYFYKD
-154 TGFSDGKYVY
+154 TGFSDGKFVY
-164 RIDSD
+164 RTGSD
-169 GICSI
+169 GNYIVS
-174 DECLLW
+174 ECLKW
-180 NASDI
+180 DYSDVVI
-185 TFPTETVNPLTGATV
+185 PTQTVNPLTGETV
-200 KITAIEQPEFVTKDA
+200 KVTAVEQTEFVDSNA

-235 LKSLEKVTLGTGI
+235 LKGLEKVTLGAGI

-368 DVKMVYCTF
+368 DVKMVYCTS

-467 GDYIGTKVV
+467 GEYIGTKVV
-476 NYTINPLALT
+476 NYTINPLTLT
-486 SKSTRINFA
+486 SKSSRINFA

-514 VFKSDDDTR
+514 VFENDHDTR

-529 YKVSYSDNINAGTGT
+529 YTVSYSDNINVGTGT

-574 RITKAPTCTTDG
+574 KITKAPTCTTDG

-749 GNVAEKQ
+749 NKIIERKS
-756 EIAKLAHTPAD
+756 IDKLAHTPAD

-777 AEPGEQVR
+777 AESGEQVR
-785 YCTICGNVA
+785 YCTICGEVA
-794 EKQEITKLPHTPSD
+794 EKQGITKLPHTSSD

-832 RLETAAIPALAR
+832 RLETATIPALAR

-910 SVSKTF
+910 SISKTF

-921 SQNIQKLETRYG
+921 KQNIQKLETRYG

-955 YDFTNAETKRLTAN
+955 YGFTNAETKKLTAN
-969 KPDTVTISG
+969 RPDTATIGG
-978 LYRGHN
+978 LYRGRN
-984 YFVRVRSYTIVKGS
+984 YFVRVRSYTIVRGS

-1038 AKLKYKR
+1038 AKLKHSG

-1075 AYGGVVTK
+1075 SYGGVVTK

>member
-1 MLYKQKGVK
+1 MKRDIKK
-10 IAMKKN
+10 I
-16 IIKRFVAGIMA
+16 VAGIIA
-27 TLVVMSSTSI
+27 SLII
-37 TSFALDDYYY
+37 TSNNTVAIFASNSEYLDDAANAYIEQIK
-47 GADEKTFIENLD
+47 DQDTLTKTKSILSYASKMD
-59 TSLDTWEKVRA
+59 GTT
-70 IAYYVAAKDDAKENC
+70 ENC
-85 QVASNYMLNM
+85 VTAALNVYNL
-95 CEVAGIHCS
+95 CEAAGIRCHVRTSANSDS
-104 FRQSARED
+104 FGAQN
-112 SYVSQDHVNNVVDV
+112 HVNNVIDV
-126 DGTPYIVDTNV
+126 DGTSYIADVSMGSKHIIFFKATE
-137 YPPVM
+137 
-142 TACKNY
+142 Y
-148 KRFYGG
+148 KYFYKD
-154 TGFSDGKYVY
+154 TGFSDGNFVY
-164 RIDSD
+164 RTGSD
-169 GICSI
+169 GNYIVS
-174 DECLLW
+174 ECLKW
-180 NASDI
+180 DYSDVVI
-185 TFPTETVNPLTGATV
+185 PTQTVNPLTGETV
-200 KITAIEQPEFVTKDA
+200 KVTAVEQTEFVDSNA

-235 LKSLEKVTLGTGI
+235 LKGLEKVTLGAGI

-368 DVKMVYCTF
+368 DVKMVYCTS

-467 GDYIGTKVV
+467 GEYIGTKVV
-476 NYTINPLALT
+476 NYTINPLTLT
-486 SKSTRINFA
+486 SKSSRINFA

-514 VFKSDDDTR
+514 VFENDHDTR

-529 YKVSYSDNINAGTGT
+529 YTVSYSDNINVGTGT

-574 RITKAPTCTTDG
+574 KITKAPTCTTDG

-695 CETDGYTEKKCSNCD
+695 CETDGYTEEKCSNCD

-732 QTTCA
+732 QPTCS

-749 GNVAEKQ
+749 NKIIERKS
-756 EIAKLAHTPAD
+756 IDKLAHTPAD

-777 AEPGEQVR
+777 AEFGEQVR
-785 YCTICGNVA
+785 YCTICGEVA
-794 EKQEITKLPHTPSD
+794 EKQEITKLPHTSSD

-832 RLETAAIPALAR
+832 RLETATIPALAR

-921 SQNIQKLETRYG
+921 KQNIQKLETRYG

-955 YDFTNAETKRLTAN
+955 YGFTNAETKRLTAN

-978 LYRGHN
+978 LYRGRN
-984 YFVRVRSYTIVKGS
+984 YFVRVRSYTIVRGS

-1075 AYGGVVTK
+1075 SYGGVVTK

-1125 KFSGAKKVTVTNNKT
+1125 KFRGAKKVTVTNNKT

>member
-1 MLYKQKGVK
+1 MFLTCAIINYRKKTTIKVFHIYNNLLKKRKGVIMK
-10 IAMKKN
+10 IN
-16 IIKRFVAGIMA
+16 IKRIIAGVMA
-27 TLVVMSSTSI
+27 AAILSSSTIMPSL
-37 TSFALDDYYY
+37 ALEEAYY
-47 GADEKTFIENLD
+47 GDNEKAFIESLDKNLD
-59 TSLDTWEKVRA
+59 TYSKVRA
-70 IAYYVAAKDDAKENC
+70 IANYVSNIDDANKNC
-85 QVASNYMLNM
+85 QVAAGYMYTL
-95 CEVAGIHCS
+95 CEAIGIRCS
-104 FRQSARED
+104 IRTRARND
-112 SYVSQDHVNNVVDV
+112 TIAAQDHVNNVVDI
-126 DGTPYIVDTNV
+126 DGTPYIVDANFAKGKPLFYSAV
-137 YPPVM
+137 NYPYY
-142 TACKNY
+142 CSNSEHKS
-148 KRFYGG
+148 R
-154 TGFSDGKYVY
+154 GFSDGKFVY
-164 RIDSD
+164 HVLDD
-169 GICSI
+169 GTLTIC
-174 DECLLW
+174 ECLMW
-180 NASDI
+180 DYSNVV
-185 TFPTETVNPLTGATV
+185 FPTEATNPKTGETIKVTAVNN
-200 KITAIEQPEFVTKDA
+200 IEFVDSNA

-235 LKSLEKVTLGTGI
+235 LKGLEKVTLGAGI

-368 DVKMVYCTF
+368 DVKMVYCTS

-476 NYTINPLALT
+476 NYTINPLVLT
-486 SKSTRINFA
+486 SKSSRINFA

-514 VFKSDDDTR
+514 VFKSDNDTR

-529 YKVSYSDNINAGTGT
+529 YTVSYSDNINVGTGT

-574 RITKAPTCTTDG
+574 KITKAPTCTTDG

-591 CTSKDCGHYTETAT
+591 CTSKDCGYYTETAT

-718 KKGHTPSS
+718 KKRHTPSS

-749 GNVAEKQ
+749 NKIIERKS
-756 EIAKLAHTPAD
+756 IDKLAHTPAD

-777 AEPGEQVR
+777 AEFGEQVR
-785 YCTICGNVA
+785 YCTICGEVA
-794 EKQEITKLPHTPSD
+794 EKQEITKLPHTSSD

-832 RLETAAIPALAR
+832 RLETATIPALAVTKQS
-844 IDISEADATLST
+844 ISKASVTLST
-856 SIYEYDGGYMKPG
+856 STYAYDGKAKKPG
-869 VVVKLNDT
+869 VTVKLNGKT
-877 LLVAGKDYTVSYIN
+877 LKNGTDYTVSYSN
-891 NKKVGTAT
+891 NTKVGTAKVT
-899 VIVNG
+899 ITGKGN
-904 IVQYTG
+904 YTG

-916 TINPA
+916 KIKNKFKKATVSGISTKAFTGKNITQSITVKYNGKTLKNGTDYTVSYSNNKKIGTATVKIAGKGSYTGTITKTFKINPA
-921 SQNIQKLETRYG
+921 KQEIQKLTAKSKA
-933 GFFVDW
+933 FFVDW

-955 YDFTNAETKRLTAN
+955 
-969 KPDTVTISG
+969 S
-978 LYRGHN
+978 
-984 YFVRVRSYTIVKGS
+984 
-998 TYYGEWS
+998 
-1005 PIKNVVTASKNM
+1005 
-1017 SSVSISNI
+1017 
-1025 STKSFTGKAIAQS
+1025 
-1038 AKLKYKR
+1038 
-1045 STLKNGRDYT
+1045 
-1055 VSYSS
+1055 
-1060 NKNVGTATIKFTGKG
+1060 KFT
-1075 AYGGVVTK
+1075 
-1083 TFKINPAKQNIQK
+1083 
-1096 LKSKSRSFFIDWA
+1096 S
-1109 QKGSATGYEI
+1109 
-1119 QYATNS
+1119 
-1125 KFSGAKKVTVTNNKT
+1125 AKKVTITNNKT
-1140 DKKTISKLSGKK
+1140 DKTTVSKLSGKK

-1158 RSYTTVKGKKYYG
+1158 RSYTTVKGTKYYG
-1171 AWSSTKSVTTKK
+1171 AWSASKSVTTKK

>member
-1 MLYKQKGVK
+1 
-10 IAMKKN
+10 
-16 IIKRFVAGIMA
+16 MA
-27 TLVVMSSTSI
+27 TLVVMSSNSI

-47 GADEKTFIENLD
+47 GTDEKTFIENLD
-59 TSLDTWEKVRA
+59 TSLDTWGKVRA

-95 CEVAGIHCS
+95 CEAAGIHCS

-185 TFPTETVNPLTGATV
+185 TFPTETVNPLTGAAV

-215 VRSVTIPDEIVT
+215 VRSVTIPDGIVT
-227 LRERAFYN
+227 LRERAFYCLAN
-235 LKSLEKVTLGTGI
+235 LKSVTLNSNI
-248 TALPAHCFDGCEKL
+248 ISIPDYCFYGC
-262 SDINLDNV
+262 
-270 ISYDDESLTGTSL
+270 ESLTDVNLENILNYGSSCFERTLIETVQPNSKATFADATFCHMPKLRSVVLPDGITTLTEAMFSICPSLTSIVIP
-283 SSVTVNCNATFL
+283 SSVTTFKKSVFYNCN
-295 AGSFNSN
+295 
-302 KSLVSI
+302 
-308 TLPDNLISIPKYM
+308 
-321 LADCTNLVDFKLPT
+321 NLVVT
-335 ATTEIKD
+335 I
-342 MAFAGCTK
+342 
-350 LELTVPDT
+350 PDT
-358 VVTFGRNCFE
+358 VTTLGASSLNGT
-368 DVKMVYCTF
+368 KMVYCTS

-411 DSFVYSGYEEKPENV
+411 NSFTYSGAEHKPV
-426 TVYYK
+426 AKATYK
-431 GKELWGAS
+431 GKKIYGRPATSSGDAYDFE
-439 PYVDN
+439 
-444 PDYSVQYTNNIN
+444 YSYENNVE
-456 AGTASV
+456 AGTAYV
-462 VITGM
+462 LVTGLN
-467 GDYIGTKVV
+467 DYTGTKKVPF
-476 NYTINPLALT
+476 TIEPLTLT
-486 SKSTRINFA
+486 SKSSRINFA

-514 VFKSDDDTR
+514 VFENDHDTR
-523 LTEGKD
+523 LTDGKD
-529 YKVSYSDNINAGTGT
+529 YTVSYSDNINVGTGT

-574 RITKAPTCTTDG
+574 KITKVPTCTTDG

-732 QTTCA
+732 QTTCT

-749 GNVAEKQ
+749 NKIIERKS
-756 EIAKLAHTPAD
+756 IDKLAHTPAD

-777 AEPGEQVR
+777 AEFGEQVR
-785 YCTICGNVA
+785 YCTICGEVA
-794 EKQEITKLPHTPSD
+794 EKQEITKLPHTSSD

-832 RLETAAIPALAR
+832 RLETATIPALAR
-844 IDISEADATLST
+844 IDISGADVTLST

-904 IVQYTG
+904 IGQYTG
-910 SVSKTF
+910 SVSRTF

-921 SQNIQKLETRYG
+921 KQNIQKLETRYG

-955 YDFTNAETKRLTAN
+955 YGFTNAETKKLTAN
-969 KPDTVTISG
+969 RPDTATIGG
-978 LYRGHN
+978 LYRGRN
-984 YFVRVRSYTIVKGS
+984 YFVRVRSYTIVRGS

-1025 STKSFTGKAIAQS
+1025 STKSFTGKAITQS
-1038 AKLKYKR
+1038 AKLKYNG

-1060 NKNVGTATIKFTGKG
+1060 NKKVGTATIKFTGKG
-1075 AYGGVVTK
+1075 SYGGVVTK

-1096 LKSKSRSFFIDWA
+1096 LTSKSRSFFVDWA

-1119 QYATNS
+1119 QYATSS

-1171 AWSSTKSVTTKK
+1171 AWSSTKSVTTKR